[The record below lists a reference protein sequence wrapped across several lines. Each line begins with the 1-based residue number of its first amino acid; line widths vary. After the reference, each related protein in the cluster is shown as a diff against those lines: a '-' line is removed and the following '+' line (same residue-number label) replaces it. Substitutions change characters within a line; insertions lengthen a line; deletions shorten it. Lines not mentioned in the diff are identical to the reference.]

1 MRPLKLTLS
10 AFGPYA
16 GHTEIDLEKLGEKG
30 LYLITG
36 DTGAG
41 KTTIFD
47 AITFALFGEASG
59 ENRTAGMLRSK
70 YAEPETPTEVEM
82 CFRYRGQDYT
92 VKRNPEYERP
102 AKRGGG
108 TTIQKADAEL
118 TLPDGAVLTKPREVD
133 RKILEILGVNHQQFS
148 QIAMIAQGD
157 FLKLL
162 LADTKERQEIFRKL
176 FETEHY
182 KALQMQILSD
192 AKRLFVEKEDA
203 RKAIEHYVQSTTA
216 DPLSPLSLE
225 LAQAH
230 QGAMLTADVL
240 SLLERIIADDETR
253 RGQLETEINAASAA
267 LETISGHLTALGAY
281 QKLQS
286 DLGRTK
292 AQLEE
297 AEPKLDV
304 LQKHYEAE
312 QAREPERK
320 ELERRITVLTE
331 MLPQYAELGALLHAE
346 TAREKTLEKL
356 ISEQAQRTAKQTKWK
371 QQLEAAKQELE
382 TLGSVEVTLA
392 TKKAAQEANAQKQS
406 ELRTLQENY
415 AALSQKQRALKTA
428 QQALTTAV
436 ARFEEADASYKER
449 NRAFLYE
456 QAGILAS
463 SLKPGDTCPVCGQAI
478 TEESHLA
485 TLSEAA
491 PTEAD
496 VQKAQKLSE
505 QLRMEM
511 EEKSRMA
518 NGLKGEYEASAQHV
532 LQQCATLLG
541 DVKTQTLD
549 APEAAATCDGTT
561 EMKHKGTAHMS
572 SEHSDA
578 QAATETV
585 AVTAAVLNE
594 GYQRMQ
600 AACAD
605 AQAAA
610 GVLEAA
616 VKELTL
622 QAKRKASFEEQI
634 PEAERKL
641 EALDG
646 EIRQAEAKQI
656 ELQAAQKAARDEIEK
671 QQAKLPFPT
680 EREARAE
687 ISRLDGLKTRAD
699 VALAQAEQ
707 ALRAE
712 EKTLA
717 ELRGSLQKL
726 EEQAKTA
733 EGAQY
738 DAEAERAEQTKLS
751 GLRQQRRAEAD
762 GVIARIENNKAQL
775 TRIREGA
782 AQLSEKERH
791 YAWMSELSNT
801 ANGTVA
807 GSEKMTLET
816 YIQTTYF
823 DRILRRANTRLMIMS
838 DAQYEL
844 VRRKSADNIKSQS
857 GLELDVLD
865 HYNGTLRSVK
875 TLSGGE
881 SFKASL
887 SLALG
892 LSDEISSS
900 VGGIRLDTMFVD
912 EGFGSL
918 DEDSLHAAIQALA
931 ELTEGHR
938 LVGIISHV
946 GELKQQIDKQLV
958 VTKDRAGG
966 SQVEVVA

>member
-1 MRPLKLTLS
+1 MRPLKLKLS
-10 AFGPYA
+10 AFGPYK
-16 GHTEIDLEKLGEKG
+16 GVTEIDMEKLGERG

-118 TLPDGAVLTKPREVD
+118 WLPDGAVLTKPREVD

-216 DPLSPLSLE
+216 DPLSPLSVELE
-225 LAQAH
+225 HAH
-230 QGAMLTADVL
+230 KGAMLTADVL
-240 SLLERIIADDETR
+240 TLLERIIADDEMR
-253 RGQLETEINAASAA
+253 RGQLETEINEASAA
-267 LETISGHLTALGAY
+267 LERISGHLTAIGAY

-286 DLGRTK
+286 DRSRTK
-292 AQLEE
+292 VQLEE

-331 MLPQYAELGALLHAE
+331 MLPQYAELGTLLQAQATRE
-346 TAREKTLEKL
+346 TELETL
-356 ISEQAQRTAKQTKWK
+356 ISEQAKRTVKQAKWK
-371 QQLEAAKQELE
+371 QELEAAKRELQ
-382 TLGSVEVTLA
+382 TLGSVEAELA
-392 TKKAAQEANAQKQS
+392 TKQAAQEANARKQS
-406 ELRTLQENY
+406 ELRSLQMNY
-415 AALSQKQRALKTA
+415 EALSRKQRALKTA
-428 QQALTTAV
+428 QEDLKTAMT
-436 ARFEEADASYKER
+436 RFEEADASYKER
-449 NRAFLYE
+449 NRAFLCE
-456 QAGILAS
+456 QAGILARD
-463 SLKPGDTCPVCGQAI
+463 LKPGDTCPVCGHAI

-511 EEKSRMA
+511 EEKSRTAM
-518 NGLKGEYEASAQHV
+518 GRKGEYEASAQHV
-532 LQQCATLLG
+532 LQQCAALLG
-541 DVKTQTLD
+541 DVKLQNPD
-549 APEAAATCDGTT
+549 APETT
-561 EMKHKGTAHMS
+561 EACEGTPQLP
-572 SEHSDA
+572 SERTAADA
-578 QAATETV
+578 PTGTV
-585 AVTAAVLNE
+585 MVTAEALNE

-610 GVLEAA
+610 GALEAA
-616 VKELTL
+616 VKELML

-634 PEAERKL
+634 PAAEQKL
-641 EALDG
+641 EELN
-646 EIRQAEAKQI
+646 EQIRQAEAREI
-656 ELQAAQKAARDEIEK
+656 ELQAAQKAAHDEIEK

-687 ISRLDGLKTRAD
+687 ISRLDGLRTRAD
-699 VALAQAEQ
+699 AALAQAEQ

-717 ELRGSLQKL
+717 ELRGSLQQL
-726 EEQAKTA
+726 SEQVKTA

-738 DAEAERAEQTKLS
+738 DAGTERAEQTRLS

-762 GVIARIENNKAQL
+762 GVIARIETNKAQL
-775 TRIREGA
+775 TRIKEGA
-782 AQLSEKERH
+782 AELSEKERH

-892 LSDEISSS
+892 LRDEISSS

-966 SQVEVVA
+966 SQVEVIV

>member
-1 MRPLKLTLS
+1 MRPLKLKLS
-10 AFGPYA
+10 AFGPYK
-16 GHTEIDLEKLGEKG
+16 GVTEIDMEQLGESG

-59 ENRTAGMLRSK
+59 ANRTAGMLRSK

-82 CFRYRGQDYT
+82 RFRYRGQDYT

-225 LAQAH
+225 LERAH
-230 QGAMLTADVL
+230 QGALLTADVL

-253 RGQLETEINAASAA
+253 RRQLETEINEAGAA
-267 LETISGHLTALGAY
+267 LETISGHLTAIGAF

-297 AEPKLDV
+297 AEPKLGM
-304 LQKHYEAE
+304 LQKRYEAE
-312 QAREPERK
+312 KAREPERK
-320 ELERRITVLTE
+320 EWERRITVLTE
-331 MLPQYAELGALLHAE
+331 MLPQYADLGNLLRAQ
-346 TAREKTLEKL
+346 TQREKEQEKL

-382 TLGSVEVTLA
+382 TLGSVEVELA
-392 TKKAAQEANAQKQS
+392 TKKAAQEANAQKRS

-415 AALSQKQRALKTA
+415 DALSQKQRALKTA

-436 ARFEEADASYKER
+436 ARFEEADASYKEL

-463 SLKPGDTCPVCGQAI
+463 GLKPGDCCPVCGHAI
-478 TEESHLA
+478 TEESRLA

-496 VQKAQKLSE
+496 VQKAQKRSE
-505 QLRMEM
+505 QLRREM
-511 EEKSRMA
+511 DEKSRIA

-541 DVKTQTLD
+541 EADTQNPD
-549 APEAAATCDGTT
+549 AAEAAGGR
-561 EMKHKGTAHMS
+561 EGTAETMHES
-572 SEHSDA
+572 TPQRPAERSCT
-578 QAATETV
+578 QAARGTV
-585 AVTAAVLNE
+585 AVTATALNE
-594 GYQRMQ
+594 GYRRMQ
-600 AACAD
+600 TACAD

-610 GVLEAA
+610 GALEEA
-616 VKELTL
+616 VKALTL
-622 QAKRKASFEEQI
+622 QAKRKASFEAQI
-634 PEAERKL
+634 PAAEQKL
-641 EALDG
+641 EALNE
-646 EIRQAEAKQI
+646 EIRQAEAHEI
-656 ELQAAQKAARDEIEK
+656 ELQAAQRAAQDEIEK

-680 EREARAE
+680 EREAQAE
-687 ISRLDGLKTRAD
+687 ISRLDGLKTRAE
-699 VALAQAEQ
+699 AARTQAEQ
-707 ALRAE
+707 ALHTE
-712 EKTLA
+712 EKTIA
-717 ELRGSLQKL
+717 ELRGSLQQL
-726 EEQAKTA
+726 EEQMKTA

-738 DAEAERAEQTKLS
+738 DAEAERAEQTRLS
-751 GLRQQRRAEAD
+751 GLRKQRRAEAD
-762 GVIARIENNKAQL
+762 GVIARIQNNTAQL

-782 AQLSEKERH
+782 ETLSEKERH

-801 ANGTVA
+801 ANGTVS

-844 VRRKSADNIKSQS
+844 VRRKSAENLKAQS

-918 DEDSLHAAIQALA
+918 DEDSLQAAIQALA

>member
-1 MRPLKLTLS
+1 MRPLKLKLS
-10 AFGPYA
+10 AFGPYK
-16 GHTEIDLEKLGEKG
+16 GVTEIDMEKLGERG

-82 CFRYRGQDYT
+82 CFRYRGEDYT

-182 KALQMQILSD
+182 KALQLQILSD

-230 QGAMLTADVL
+230 KGAMLTADVL
-240 SLLERIIADDETR
+240 SLLERIIADDEMR
-253 RGQLETEINAASAA
+253 RGQLETEINEVNTA
-267 LETISGHLTALGAY
+267 LEKISGHLTAIGAY

-286 DLGRTK
+286 DRSRTK

-297 AEPKLDV
+297 AEPKLGV

-331 MLPQYAELGALLHAE
+331 MLPQYAELGTLLQAQA
-346 TAREKTLEKL
+346 TREKELEKL
-356 ISEQAQRTAKQTKWK
+356 ISEQTQRTAKQAKWK
-371 QQLEAAKQELE
+371 QELEAAKRELQ
-382 TLGSVEVTLA
+382 TLGSVEAELA
-392 TKKAAQEANAQKQS
+392 TKQAAQEACARRTAELRGLQEKYEALSRKQRALKAAQEA
-406 ELRTLQENY
+406 
-415 AALSQKQRALKTA
+415 LKMA
-428 QQALTTAV
+428 M

-449 NRAFLYE
+449 NRAFLCE
-456 QAGILAS
+456 QAGILAHD
-463 SLKPGDTCPVCGQAI
+463 LKPGDACPVCGHVI

-511 EEKSRMA
+511 EEKSRTA

-532 LQQCATLLG
+532 LQQCAVLL
-541 DVKTQTLD
+541 DDAKKQKPD
-549 APEAAATCDGTT
+549 APETSEDTTETKHEGSAQLPSERTDADAATG
-561 EMKHKGTAHMS
+561 S
-572 SEHSDA
+572 
-578 QAATETV
+578 V
-585 AVTAAVLNE
+585 VVTAAALNE
-594 GYQRMQ
+594 GYQRIQ
-600 AACAD
+600 AACTD
-605 AQAAA
+605 VQAMA
-610 GVLEAA
+610 GALEAA
-616 VKELTL
+616 VKALML

-634 PEAERKL
+634 PAAEQKL
-641 EALDG
+641 EELNQQ
-646 EIRQAEAKQI
+646 IRQAEARAI
-656 ELQAAQKAARDEIEK
+656 ELQAAQNAAHDEIEK

-687 ISRLDGLKTRAD
+687 ISRLDGLRTQAD
-699 VALAQAEQ
+699 ATLVRAEQ

-717 ELRGSLQKL
+717 GLRGSLQQL

-738 DAEAERAEQTKLS
+738 DAAAERAEQTRLS

-775 TRIREGA
+775 TRIRDGA

-958 VTKDRAGG
+958 VTKDRASG

>member
-1 MRPLKLTLS
+1 MRPLKLKLS
-10 AFGPYA
+10 AFGPYK
-16 GHTEIDLEKLGEKG
+16 GVTEIDMEKLGERG

-59 ENRTAGMLRSK
+59 ENRTAGLLRSK

-82 CFRYRGQDYT
+82 CVRYRGQDYT

-118 TLPDGAVLTKPREVD
+118 WLPDGAVLTKPREVD
-133 RKILEILGVNHQQFS
+133 RKILESLGVTHQQFS

-216 DPLSPLSLE
+216 DPLSPLSVELE
-225 LAQAH
+225 HAH

-240 SLLERIIADDETR
+240 TLLERIIADDEMR
-253 RGQLETEINAASAA
+253 RGQLETEINEANAA
-267 LETISGHLTALGAY
+267 LEMISGHLTAIGAY

-286 DLGRTK
+286 DRSRTK

-331 MLPQYAELGALLHAE
+331 MLPQYAELGTLLQAQA
-346 TAREKTLEKL
+346 TREKELEKL
-356 ISEQAQRTAKQTKWK
+356 ISEQAQRTAKQTKGQ
-371 QQLEAAKQELE
+371 QQLEAAKRELQ
-382 TLGSVEVTLA
+382 TLGSVEAELA
-392 TKKAAQEANAQKQS
+392 TKQAAQEANARKQS
-406 ELRTLQENY
+406 ELRSLQMTYE
-415 AALSQKQRALKTA
+415 ALSRKQRTLKTA
-428 QQALTTAV
+428 QEDLKTAIT
-436 ARFEEADASYKER
+436 RFEEADASYKER
-449 NRAFLYE
+449 NRAVLCE
-456 QAGILAS
+456 QAGILAC
-463 SLKPGDTCPVCGQAI
+463 SLKPGDTCPGGGHAI

-485 TLSEAA
+485 ILSEAA

-511 EEKSRMA
+511 EEKSRTA
-518 NGLKGEYEASAQHV
+518 KGRKGEYEASAQHV
-532 LQQCATLLG
+532 LQQCAALLG
-541 DVKTQTLD
+541 DVKLQNPD
-549 APEAAATCDGTT
+549 APTGTV
-561 EMKHKGTAHMS
+561 M
-572 SEHSDA
+572 
-578 QAATETV
+578 
-585 AVTAAVLNE
+585 VTAAALNE
-594 GYQRMQ
+594 GYQRMR

-610 GVLEAA
+610 GALEAT
-616 VKELTL
+616 VKELML

-634 PEAERKL
+634 PAAEQKL
-641 EALDG
+641 EKLN
-646 EIRQAEAKQI
+646 EQIRQAEAREI

-687 ISRLDGLKTRAD
+687 ISRLDGLRTRAD
-699 VALAQAEQ
+699 AALAQAEQ

-717 ELRGSLQKL
+717 ELRGSLQQL
-726 EEQAKTA
+726 AEQVKTA

-738 DAEAERAEQTKLS
+738 DAGTERAEQTRLS

-762 GVIARIENNKAQL
+762 GVIARIETNKAQL
-775 TRIREGA
+775 TRIKEGA
-782 AQLSEKERH
+782 AELSEKERH

-823 DRILRRANTRLMIMS
+823 DSILRRANTRLMIMS

-966 SQVEVVA
+966 SQVEVIV

>member
-1 MRPLKLTLS
+1 MRPLKLKLS
-10 AFGPYA
+10 AFGPYK
-16 GHTEIDLEKLGEKG
+16 GVTEIDMEKLGERG

-176 FETEHY
+176 FETENY

-230 QGAMLTADVL
+230 KGAMLTADVL
-240 SLLERIIADDETR
+240 SLLERIIADDEMR
-253 RGQLETEINAASAA
+253 RGQLETEINEASAA
-267 LETISGHLTALGAY
+267 LEKISGHLTAIGAY

-286 DLGRTK
+286 DRSRTK
-292 AQLEE
+292 VQLEE

-331 MLPQYAELGALLHAE
+331 MLPQYAELGTLLQAQA
-346 TAREKTLEKL
+346 TREKELEKL
-356 ISEQAQRTAKQTKWK
+356 ISEQAQRTAKQTKGQ
-371 QQLEAAKQELE
+371 QQLEATKRELQ
-382 TLGSVEVTLA
+382 TLGSVEAELA
-392 TKKAAQEANAQKQS
+392 TKQAAQEANARKQS
-406 ELRTLQENY
+406 ELRSLQENY
-415 AALSQKQRALKTA
+415 EALRRKQRALKTA
-428 QQALTTAV
+428 QEDLKTAMT
-436 ARFEEADASYKER
+436 RFEEADASYKER
-449 NRAFLYE
+449 NRAFLCE
-456 QAGILAS
+456 QAGILARD
-463 SLKPGDTCPVCGQAI
+463 LKPGDTCPVCGHAI

-485 TLSEAA
+485 ILSEAA

-511 EEKSRMA
+511 EEKSRTAM
-518 NGLKGEYEASAQHV
+518 GRKGEYEASAQHV
-532 LQQCATLLG
+532 LQQCAALLG
-541 DVKTQTLD
+541 DVKLQNPD
-549 APEAAATCDGTT
+549 APTGTV
-561 EMKHKGTAHMS
+561 M
-572 SEHSDA
+572 
-578 QAATETV
+578 
-585 AVTAAVLNE
+585 VTAAALNE
-594 GYQRMQ
+594 GYQRMR

-610 GVLEAA
+610 GALEAA
-616 VKELTL
+616 VKELML

-634 PEAERKL
+634 PAAEQKL
-641 EALDG
+641 EELN
-646 EIRQAEAKQI
+646 EQIRQAEAREI
-656 ELQAAQKAARDEIEK
+656 ELQAAQKAAHDEIEK

-687 ISRLDGLKTRAD
+687 ISRLDGLRTRAD
-699 VALAQAEQ
+699 AALAQAEQ

-717 ELRGSLQKL
+717 ELRGSLQQL
-726 EEQAKTA
+726 SEQVKTA

-738 DAEAERAEQTKLS
+738 DAGTERAEQTRLS
-751 GLRQQRRAEAD
+751 DLRQQRRAEAD
-762 GVIARIENNKAQL
+762 GVIARIETNKAQL
-775 TRIREGA
+775 TRIKEGA
-782 AQLSEKERH
+782 TELSEKERH

-946 GELKQQIDKQLV
+946 GELKQQIDKQLI

-966 SQVEVVA
+966 SQVEVIV

>member
-1 MRPLKLTLS
+1 MRPLKLKLS
-10 AFGPYA
+10 AFGPYK
-16 GHTEIDLEKLGEKG
+16 GVTEIDMEKLGERG

-216 DPLSPLSLE
+216 DPLSPLSVELE
-225 LAQAH
+225 HAH

-240 SLLERIIADDETR
+240 SLLERIIADDEMR
-253 RGQLETEINAASAA
+253 RGQLEMEINEASAA
-267 LETISGHLTALGAY
+267 LEKISGHLTALGAY
-281 QKLQS
+281 QKLQL
-286 DLGRTK
+286 DLSRTK

-331 MLPQYAELGALLHAE
+331 MLPQYAELGTLLQAQA
-346 TAREKTLEKL
+346 TREKELEKL
-356 ISEQAQRTAKQTKWK
+356 ISEQAQRTAKQTKGQ
-371 QQLEAAKQELE
+371 QQLEATKRELQ
-382 TLGSVEVTLA
+382 TLGSVEAELA
-392 TKKAAQEANAQKQS
+392 TKQAAQEANARKQS
-406 ELRTLQENY
+406 ELRSLQENY
-415 AALSQKQRALKTA
+415 EALRRKQRALKTA
-428 QQALTTAV
+428 QEDLKTAMT
-436 ARFEEADASYKER
+436 RFEEADASYKER
-449 NRAFLYE
+449 NRAFLCE
-456 QAGILAS
+456 QAGILARD
-463 SLKPGDTCPVCGQAI
+463 LKPGDTCPVCGHAI

-485 TLSEAA
+485 ILSEGA

-511 EEKSRMA
+511 EEKSRTAM
-518 NGLKGEYEASAQHV
+518 GRKGEYEASAQHV
-532 LQQCATLLG
+532 LQQCAALLG
-541 DVKTQTLD
+541 NVKMQNPDVPEATEACEGTSQLSSEQTAAD
-549 APEAAATCDGTT
+549 APTGTV
-561 EMKHKGTAHMS
+561 M
-572 SEHSDA
+572 
-578 QAATETV
+578 
-585 AVTAAVLNE
+585 VTAEALNE

-610 GVLEAA
+610 GALEAA
-616 VKELTL
+616 VKELML

-634 PEAERKL
+634 PAAEQKL
-641 EALDG
+641 EELN
-646 EIRQAEAKQI
+646 EQIRQAEAREI
-656 ELQAAQKAARDEIEK
+656 ELQAAQKAAHDEIEK

-687 ISRLDGLKTRAD
+687 ISRLDGLRTRAD
-699 VALAQAEQ
+699 AALAQAEQ

-717 ELRGSLQKL
+717 ELRGSLQQL
-726 EEQAKTA
+726 SEQVKTA

-738 DAEAERAEQTKLS
+738 DAGTERAEQTRLS

-762 GVIARIENNKAQL
+762 GVIARIETNKAQL

-782 AQLSEKERH
+782 AELSEKERH

-931 ELTEGHR
+931 ELTEGHH

-966 SQVEVVA
+966 SQVEVIA

>member
-1 MRPLKLTLS
+1 MRPLKLKLS
-10 AFGPYA
+10 AFGPYK
-16 GHTEIDLEKLGEKG
+16 GVTEIDMEKLGERG

-118 TLPDGAVLTKPREVD
+118 WLPDGAVLTKPREVD

-216 DPLSPLSLE
+216 DPLSPLSVELE
-225 LAQAH
+225 HAH

-240 SLLERIIADDETR
+240 TLLERIIADDEMR
-253 RGQLETEINAASAA
+253 CGQLETEINEANAA
-267 LETISGHLTALGAY
+267 LEKISGHLTAIGAY

-286 DLGRTK
+286 DRSRTK

-312 QAREPERK
+312 QAQEPERK

-331 MLPQYAELGALLHAE
+331 MLPQYAELGTLLQAQA
-346 TAREKTLEKL
+346 TREKELEKL
-356 ISEQAQRTAKQTKWK
+356 ISEQAQRTAKQTKGQ
-371 QQLEAAKQELE
+371 QQLEAAKRELQ
-382 TLGSVEVTLA
+382 TLGSVEAELA
-392 TKKAAQEANAQKQS
+392 TKQAAQEANARKQS
-406 ELRTLQENY
+406 ELRSLQMNY
-415 AALSQKQRALKTA
+415 EALSRKQRALKTA
-428 QQALTTAV
+428 QEDLKTAMT
-436 ARFEEADASYKER
+436 RFEEADASYKER
-449 NRAFLYE
+449 NRAFLCE
-456 QAGILAS
+456 QAGILAC
-463 SLKPGDTCPVCGQAI
+463 SLKPGDTCPVCGHAI

-485 TLSEAA
+485 ILSEAA

-511 EEKSRMA
+511 EEKSRTAM
-518 NGLKGEYEASAQHV
+518 GRKGEYEASAQHV
-532 LQQCATLLG
+532 LQQCAALFG
-541 DVKTQTLD
+541 DVKLQKPD
-549 APEAAATCDGTT
+549 APETT
-561 EMKHKGTAHMS
+561 EACEGTPQLP
-572 SEHSDA
+572 SERTATDA
-578 QAATETV
+578 PTGTV
-585 AVTAAVLNE
+585 MVTAVALNE
-594 GYQRMQ
+594 GYQRMR

-610 GVLEAA
+610 GALEAA
-616 VKELTL
+616 VKVLML

-634 PEAERKL
+634 PAAEQKL
-641 EALDG
+641 EELN
-646 EIRQAEAKQI
+646 EQIRQAEARQI

-687 ISRLDGLKTRAD
+687 ISRLDGLRNQAD
-699 VALAQAEQ
+699 AALAQAEQ

-726 EEQAKTA
+726 SEQAKTA

-738 DAEAERAEQTKLS
+738 DAGTERAEQTRLA

-762 GVIARIENNKAQL
+762 GVIARIETNKAQL
-775 TRIREGA
+775 TRIKEGA
-782 AQLSEKERH
+782 AELSEKERH

-966 SQVEVVA
+966 SQVEVIA

>member
-1 MRPLKLTLS
+1 MRPLKLKLS
-10 AFGPYA
+10 AFGPYK
-16 GHTEIDLEKLGEKG
+16 GVTDIDMEKLGESG

-82 CFRYRGQDYT
+82 RFRYRGQDYS

-108 TTIQKADAEL
+108 MTIQKADAEL

-230 QGAMLTADVL
+230 KGAMLTADVL

-267 LETISGHLTALGAY
+267 LEQISGHLTAIGAY

-286 DLGRTK
+286 DLVRTK

-297 AEPKLDV
+297 AEPKLGV

-331 MLPQYAELGALLHAE
+331 LLPQYAELGTLLQAQ
-346 TAREKTLEKL
+346 TARGKELEQL
-356 ISEQAQRTAKQTKWK
+356 ISEQAKRTAKQAKG
-371 QQLEAAKQELE
+371 QQQIEAAKQELQ
-382 TLGSVEVTLA
+382 TLGSVEAELA
-392 TKKAAQEANAQKQS
+392 TKQAAQEANARKQN
-406 ELRTLQENY
+406 ELRALQENY
-415 AALSQKQRALKTA
+415 DALSRKHRALKTA
-428 QQALTTAV
+428 QQALKTAMR
-436 ARFEEADASYKER
+436 RFEEADASYKEK
-449 NRAFLYE
+449 NRAFLCE
-456 QAGILAS
+456 QAGILARD
-463 SLKPGDTCPVCGQAI
+463 LKPGDRCPVCGHAI
-478 TEESHLA
+478 TGESHLA

-496 VQKAQKLSE
+496 VQKAQQLSE
-505 QLRMEM
+505 QLHREM
-511 EEKSRMA
+511 DEKSRTA
-518 NGLKGEYEASAQHV
+518 NGLKGDYEASAQHV
-532 LQQCATLLG
+532 LQQCAMLLG
-541 DVKTQTLD
+541 DVKMQNPGAL
-549 APEAAATCDGTT
+549 EAATDCEDTT
-561 EMKHKGTAHMS
+561 ETMHEDAGHRS

-578 QAATETV
+578 QAPTGTV
-585 AVTAAVLNE
+585 VTAAVLNE

-616 VKELTL
+616 VKALTL
-622 QAKRKASFEEQI
+622 RAKRKAGLEQQI
-634 PEAERKL
+634 PEAEQKL
-641 EALDG
+641 EALSD

-656 ELQAAQKAARDEIEK
+656 ELQTAQKAAHDEIEK
-671 QQAKLPFPT
+671 KQAKLPFPT

-699 VALAQAEQ
+699 AALAQAEQ

-738 DAEAERAEQTKLS
+738 DAEAERAEQTRLS
-751 GLRQQRRAEAD
+751 ALRQQRRAEAD

-791 YAWMSELSNT
+791 YAWISELSNT

-844 VRRKSADNIKSQS
+844 VRRKSAENLKAQS

-958 VTKDRAGG
+958 VTKERAGG
-966 SQVEVVA
+966 SAVEVIA

>member
-1 MRPLKLTLS
+1 MRPLKLKLS
-10 AFGPYA
+10 AFGPYK
-16 GHTEIDLEKLGEKG
+16 GVTDIDMEKLGERG

-82 CFRYRGQDYT
+82 RFRYRGQDYT

-108 TTIQKADAEL
+108 TTTQKADAEL
-118 TLPDGAVLTKPREVD
+118 WLPDGAVLTKPREVD

-225 LAQAH
+225 LEQAH

-253 RGQLETEINAASAA
+253 RGQLETEISEASAA
-267 LETISGHLTALGAY
+267 LEMISGHLTALGAY

-297 AEPKLDV
+297 AEPKLGV

-331 MLPQYAELGALLHAE
+331 MLPQYAELGDLLRAQ
-346 TAREKTLEKL
+346 TGREKELEKL
-356 ISEQAQRTAKQTKWK
+356 ISEQAQRTVKQAKWK

-382 TLGSVEVTLA
+382 TLGSVEVALA

-428 QQALTTAV
+428 QQALKTAV
-436 ARFEEADASYKER
+436 ARFEEADASYKEK

-463 SLKPGDTCPVCGQAI
+463 SLKPGDTCPVCGHAI
-478 TEESHLA
+478 TEASRLA

-505 QLRMEM
+505 QLRREM
-511 EEKSRMA
+511 DEKSRTA

-541 DVKTQTLD
+541 EAETQSPD
-549 APEAAATCDGTT
+549 AAEAAGGR
-561 EMKHKGTAHMS
+561 EGTAETMH
-572 SEHSDA
+572 EGAAQRPAERSDA
-578 QAATETV
+578 QAASGTV
-585 AVTAAVLNE
+585 AVTAAALNE
-594 GYQRMQ
+594 GYRRMQ
-600 AACAD
+600 TAYAD

-610 GVLEAA
+610 GALEAA

-622 QAKRKASFEEQI
+622 KAQRKASFAEQI
-634 PEAERKL
+634 PAAEQKL
-641 EALDG
+641 EALNE

-656 ELQAAQKAARDEIEK
+656 ELQTAQKAAHDEIEK
-671 QQAKLPFPT
+671 QQAKLPFQT

-687 ISRLDGLKTRAD
+687 ISRLDGLKTTAD
-699 VALAQAEQ
+699 AALAQAEQ

-717 ELRGSLQKL
+717 GLRGSLQKL

-738 DAEAERAEQTKLS
+738 DAEAERAEQTRLS

-844 VRRKSADNIKSQS
+844 VRRKSAENLKAQS

-958 VTKDRAGG
+958 VTKERAGG
-966 SQVEVVA
+966 SQVEVIA

>member
-1 MRPLKLTLS
+1 MRPLKLKLS
-10 AFGPYA
+10 AFGPYK
-16 GHTEIDLEKLGEKG
+16 GVTEIDMEKLGERG

-118 TLPDGAVLTKPREVD
+118 WLPDGAVLTKPREVD

-230 QGAMLTADVL
+230 KGAMLTADVL
-240 SLLERIIADDETR
+240 SLLERIIADDEMR
-253 RGQLETEINAASAA
+253 RGQLETEINEASAA
-267 LETISGHLTALGAY
+267 LEKISGHLTAIGAY

-286 DLGRTK
+286 DRSRTK

-331 MLPQYAELGALLHAE
+331 MLPQYAELGTLLQAQA
-346 TAREKTLEKL
+346 TREKELEKL
-356 ISEQAQRTAKQTKWK
+356 ISEQAQRTAKQTKGQ
-371 QQLEAAKQELE
+371 QQLEAAKRELQ
-382 TLGSVEVTLA
+382 TLGSVEAELA
-392 TKKAAQEANAQKQS
+392 TKQAAQEANARKQS
-406 ELRTLQENY
+406 ELRSLQMNY
-415 AALSQKQRALKTA
+415 EALSRKQRTLKTA
-428 QQALTTAV
+428 QEDLKTAIT
-436 ARFEEADASYKER
+436 RFEEADASYKER
-449 NRAFLYE
+449 NRAFLCE
-456 QAGILAS
+456 QAGILAC
-463 SLKPGDTCPVCGQAI
+463 SLKPGDTCPVCGHAI

-485 TLSEAA
+485 ILSEAA

-511 EEKSRMA
+511 EEKSRTAM
-518 NGLKGEYEASAQHV
+518 GRKGEYEASAQHV
-532 LQQCATLLG
+532 LQQCAALLG
-541 DVKTQTLD
+541 DVKLQNPD
-549 APEAAATCDGTT
+549 APTGTV
-561 EMKHKGTAHMS
+561 M
-572 SEHSDA
+572 
-578 QAATETV
+578 
-585 AVTAAVLNE
+585 VTAAALNE
-594 GYQRMQ
+594 GYQRMR

-610 GVLEAA
+610 GALEAT
-616 VKELTL
+616 VKELML

-634 PEAERKL
+634 PAAEQKL
-641 EALDG
+641 EELN
-646 EIRQAEAKQI
+646 EQIRQAEAREI
-656 ELQAAQKAARDEIEK
+656 ELQAAQKAAHDEIEK

-687 ISRLDGLKTRAD
+687 ISRLDGLRTRAD
-699 VALAQAEQ
+699 AALAQAEQ

-717 ELRGSLQKL
+717 ELRGSLQQL
-726 EEQAKTA
+726 SEQVKTA

-738 DAEAERAEQTKLS
+738 DAGTERAEQTRLS

-762 GVIARIENNKAQL
+762 GVIARIETNKAQL
-775 TRIREGA
+775 TRIKEGA
-782 AQLSEKERH
+782 AELSEKERH

-966 SQVEVVA
+966 SQVEVIV

>member
-1 MRPLKLTLS
+1 MRPLKLKLS
-10 AFGPYA
+10 AFGPYK
-16 GHTEIDLEKLGEKG
+16 GVTEIDMEKLGERG

-118 TLPDGAVLTKPREVD
+118 WLPDGAVLTKPREVD

-230 QGAMLTADVL
+230 KGAMLTADVL
-240 SLLERIIADDETR
+240 SLLERIIADDEMR
-253 RGQLETEINAASAA
+253 REQLETEINEASAA
-267 LETISGHLTALGAY
+267 LEKISGHLTAIGAY

-286 DLGRTK
+286 DRSRTK
-292 AQLEE
+292 VQLEE

-331 MLPQYAELGALLHAE
+331 MLPQYAELGTLLQAQA
-346 TAREKTLEKL
+346 TREKELEKL
-356 ISEQAQRTAKQTKWK
+356 ISEQAQRTAKQTKGQ
-371 QQLEAAKQELE
+371 QQLEATKRELQ
-382 TLGSVEVTLA
+382 TLGSVEAELA
-392 TKKAAQEANAQKQS
+392 TKQAAQEANARKQS
-406 ELRTLQENY
+406 ELRSLQENY
-415 AALSQKQRALKTA
+415 EALRRKQRALKTA
-428 QQALTTAV
+428 QEDLKTAMT
-436 ARFEEADASYKER
+436 RFEEADASYKER
-449 NRAFLYE
+449 NRAFLCE
-456 QAGILAS
+456 QAGILARD
-463 SLKPGDTCPVCGQAI
+463 LKPGDTCPVCGHAI

-485 TLSEAA
+485 ILSEGA

-511 EEKSRMA
+511 EEKSRTAM
-518 NGLKGEYEASAQHV
+518 GRKGEYEASAQHV
-532 LQQCATLLG
+532 LQQCAALLG
-541 DVKTQTLD
+541 DVKLQNPD
-549 APEAAATCDGTT
+549 APTGTVMVT
-561 EMKHKGTAHMS
+561 
-572 SEHSDA
+572 
-578 QAATETV
+578 
-585 AVTAAVLNE
+585 TAALNE
-594 GYQRMQ
+594 GYQRMR

-610 GVLEAA
+610 GALEAA
-616 VKELTL
+616 VKELML

-634 PEAERKL
+634 PAAEQKL
-641 EALDG
+641 EELN
-646 EIRQAEAKQI
+646 EQIRQAEAREI
-656 ELQAAQKAARDEIEK
+656 ELQAAQKAAHDEIEK

-680 EREARAE
+680 ECEARAE
-687 ISRLDGLKTRAD
+687 ISRLDGLRTRAD
-699 VALAQAEQ
+699 AALAQAEQ

-717 ELRGSLQKL
+717 ELRGSLQQL
-726 EEQAKTA
+726 SEQVKTA

-738 DAEAERAEQTKLS
+738 DAGTERAEQTRLS

-762 GVIARIENNKAQL
+762 GVIARIETNKAQL
-775 TRIREGA
+775 TRIKEGA
-782 AQLSEKERH
+782 AELSEKERH

-966 SQVEVVA
+966 SQVEVIA

>member
-1 MRPLKLTLS
+1 MRPLKLKLS
-10 AFGPYA
+10 AFGPYK
-16 GHTEIDLEKLGEKG
+16 GVTEIDMEKLGERG

-118 TLPDGAVLTKPREVD
+118 WLPDGAVLTKPREVD

-230 QGAMLTADVL
+230 KGAMLTADVL
-240 SLLERIIADDETR
+240 ALLERIIADDEMR
-253 RGQLETEINAASAA
+253 RGQLETDINEASAA
-267 LETISGHLTALGAY
+267 LEKISGHLTAIGAY

-286 DLGRTK
+286 DRSRTK
-292 AQLEE
+292 VQLEE
-297 AEPKLDV
+297 AEPKLDM

-331 MLPQYAELGALLHAE
+331 MLPQYAELGTLLQAQA
-346 TAREKTLEKL
+346 TREKELEKL
-356 ISEQAQRTAKQTKWK
+356 ISEQAQRTAKQTKGQ
-371 QQLEAAKQELE
+371 QQLEAAKRELQ
-382 TLGSVEVTLA
+382 TLGSVEAELA
-392 TKKAAQEANAQKQS
+392 TKQAAQEANARKQS
-406 ELRTLQENY
+406 ELRSLQANY
-415 AALSQKQRALKTA
+415 EALRRKQRALKTA
-428 QQALTTAV
+428 QEDLKTAMT
-436 ARFEEADASYKER
+436 RFEEADASYKER
-449 NRAFLYE
+449 NRAFLCE
-456 QAGILAS
+456 QAGILARD
-463 SLKPGDTCPVCGQAI
+463 LKPGDTCPVCGHAI

-511 EEKSRMA
+511 EEKSRTAM
-518 NGLKGEYEASAQHV
+518 GRKGEYEASAQHV
-532 LQQCATLLG
+532 LQQCAALLG
-541 DVKTQTLD
+541 DVKLQNPD
-549 APEAAATCDGTT
+549 APETT
-561 EMKHKGTAHMS
+561 EACEGTPQLP
-572 SEHSDA
+572 SERTATDA
-578 QAATETV
+578 PTGTV
-585 AVTAAVLNE
+585 MVTAAALNE
-594 GYQRMQ
+594 GYQRMR

-610 GVLEAA
+610 GELEAA
-616 VKELTL
+616 VKELML

-634 PEAERKL
+634 PAAEQKL
-641 EALDG
+641 EELN
-646 EIRQAEAKQI
+646 EQIRQAEAREI
-656 ELQAAQKAARDEIEK
+656 ELQAAQKAAHDEIEK

-687 ISRLDGLKTRAD
+687 ISRLDGLRNQAD
-699 VALAQAEQ
+699 AALAQAEQ

-717 ELRGSLQKL
+717 ELRGSLQQL
-726 EEQAKTA
+726 SEQVKTA

-738 DAEAERAEQTKLS
+738 DAGMERAEQTRLS

-762 GVIARIENNKAQL
+762 GVIARIETNKAQL
-775 TRIREGA
+775 TRIKEGA
-782 AQLSEKERH
+782 AELSEKERH
-791 YAWMSELSNT
+791 YAWVSELSNT

-966 SQVEVVA
+966 SQVEVIA

>member
-1 MRPLKLTLS
+1 MRPLKLKLS
-10 AFGPYA
+10 AFGPYK
-16 GHTEIDLEKLGEKG
+16 GVTEIDMEKLGERG

-118 TLPDGAVLTKPREVD
+118 WLPDGAVLTKPREVD

-216 DPLSPLSLE
+216 DPLSPLSVELE
-225 LAQAH
+225 HAH

-240 SLLERIIADDETR
+240 TLLERIIADDEMR
-253 RGQLETEINAASAA
+253 RGQLETEINEANAA
-267 LETISGHLTALGAY
+267 LEKISGHLTAIGAY

-286 DLGRTK
+286 DRSRTK

-312 QAREPERK
+312 QAQEPERK

-331 MLPQYAELGALLHAE
+331 MLPQYAELGTLLQAQA
-346 TAREKTLEKL
+346 TREKELEKL
-356 ISEQAQRTAKQTKWK
+356 ISEQAQRTAKQTKGQ
-371 QQLEAAKQELE
+371 QQLEAAKRELQ
-382 TLGSVEVTLA
+382 TLGSVEAELA
-392 TKKAAQEANAQKQS
+392 TKQAAQEANARKQS
-406 ELRTLQENY
+406 ELRSLQMNY
-415 AALSQKQRALKTA
+415 EALSRKQRALKTA
-428 QQALTTAV
+428 QEDLKTAMT
-436 ARFEEADASYKER
+436 RFEEADASYKER
-449 NRAFLYE
+449 NRAFLCE
-456 QAGILAS
+456 QAGILAC
-463 SLKPGDTCPVCGQAI
+463 SLKPGDTCPVCGHAI

-485 TLSEAA
+485 ILSEAA

-511 EEKSRMA
+511 EEKSRTAM
-518 NGLKGEYEASAQHV
+518 GRKGEYEASAQHV
-532 LQQCATLLG
+532 LQQCAALFG
-541 DVKTQTLD
+541 DVKLQKPD
-549 APEAAATCDGTT
+549 APETT
-561 EMKHKGTAHMS
+561 EACEGTPQLP
-572 SEHSDA
+572 SERTATDA
-578 QAATETV
+578 PTGTV
-585 AVTAAVLNE
+585 MVTAAALNE
-594 GYQRMQ
+594 GYQRMR

-610 GVLEAA
+610 GALEAA
-616 VKELTL
+616 VKALML

-634 PEAERKL
+634 PAAEQKL
-641 EALDG
+641 EELN
-646 EIRQAEAKQI
+646 EQIRQAEARQI

-687 ISRLDGLKTRAD
+687 ISRLDGLRNQAD
-699 VALAQAEQ
+699 AALAQAEQ

-726 EEQAKTA
+726 SEQAKTA

-738 DAEAERAEQTKLS
+738 DAGTERAEQTRLA

-762 GVIARIENNKAQL
+762 GVIARIETNKAQL
-775 TRIREGA
+775 TRIKEGA
-782 AQLSEKERH
+782 AELSEKERH

-946 GELKQQIDKQLV
+946 GELKQQIDQQLV

-966 SQVEVVA
+966 SQVEVIA

>member
-1 MRPLKLTLS
+1 MRPLKLKLS
-10 AFGPYA
+10 AFGPYK
-16 GHTEIDLEKLGEKG
+16 GVTEIDMEKLGERG

-82 CFRYRGQDYT
+82 RFRYRGQDYS

-230 QGAMLTADVL
+230 KGALLTADVL
-240 SLLERIIADDETR
+240 SLLERIIADDEMR
-253 RGQLETEINAASAA
+253 RGQLETEINEASAA
-267 LETISGHLTALGAY
+267 LEQISGHLTAIGAY

-286 DLGRTK
+286 DLGRTN

-297 AEPKLDV
+297 AEPKLGV
-304 LQKHYEAE
+304 LQKRYEAE

-331 MLPQYAELGALLHAE
+331 MLPQYAELGTLLQAQ
-346 TAREKTLEKL
+346 TAREKALETL
-356 ISEQAQRTAKQTKWK
+356 ISEQAQRTAKQAKGQ
-371 QQLEAAKQELE
+371 QQLEAARRELQ
-382 TLGSVEVTLA
+382 TLGSVEAELA
-392 TKKAAQEANAQKQS
+392 TKQAAQEANARKQS
-406 ELRTLQENY
+406 ELRSLQENY
-415 AALSQKQRALKTA
+415 EALSRKHRALKTA
-428 QQALTTAV
+428 QEDLKTAMT
-436 ARFEEADASYKER
+436 RFEEADASYKER
-449 NRAFLYE
+449 NRAFLCE
-456 QAGILAS
+456 QAGILARD
-463 SLKPGDTCPVCGQAI
+463 LKPGDTCPVCGHAI

-485 TLSEAA
+485 ILSEAA

-511 EEKSRMA
+511 EEKSRTAM
-518 NGLKGEYEASAQHV
+518 GRKGEYEASAQHV
-532 LQQCATLLG
+532 LQQCAALLG
-541 DVKTQTLD
+541 DVKMQNPD
-549 APEAAATCDGTT
+549 APEVTEACEGAPQLPSEQTAAEAPTGTV
-561 EMKHKGTAHMS
+561 M
-572 SEHSDA
+572 
-578 QAATETV
+578 
-585 AVTAAVLNE
+585 VTAAALNE
-594 GYQRMQ
+594 GYQRMR

-616 VKELTL
+616 VKELML
-622 QAKRKASFEEQI
+622 QAKRKTGLEEQI
-634 PEAERKL
+634 PAAEQKL
-641 EALDG
+641 EELN
-646 EIRQAEAKQI
+646 EQIRQAEAREI

-671 QQAKLPFPT
+671 QQVKLPFPT

-687 ISRLDGLKTRAD
+687 ISRLDGLRTRAD
-699 VALAQAEQ
+699 AALAQAEQ

-717 ELRGSLQKL
+717 ELHGSLQQL
-726 EEQAKTA
+726 SEQVKTA

-738 DAEAERAEQTKLS
+738 DAGTERAEQTRLS

-775 TRIREGA
+775 TRIKEGA
-782 AQLSEKERH
+782 AELSEKERH

-966 SQVEVVA
+966 SQVEVIA

>member
-1 MRPLKLTLS
+1 MRPLKLKLS
-10 AFGPYA
+10 AFGPYK
-16 GHTEIDLEKLGEKG
+16 GVTEIDMEKLGERG

-118 TLPDGAVLTKPREVD
+118 WLPDGAVLTKPREVD

-230 QGAMLTADVL
+230 KGAMLTADVL
-240 SLLERIIADDETR
+240 SLLERIIADDEMR
-253 RGQLETEINAASAA
+253 REQLETEINEASAA
-267 LETISGHLTALGAY
+267 LEKISGHLTAIGAY

-286 DLGRTK
+286 DRSRTK
-292 AQLEE
+292 VQLEE
-297 AEPKLDV
+297 AEPKLDM

-331 MLPQYAELGALLHAE
+331 MLPQYAELGTLLQAQA
-346 TAREKTLEKL
+346 TREKELEKL
-356 ISEQAQRTAKQTKWK
+356 ISEQAQRTAKQTKGQ
-371 QQLEAAKQELE
+371 QQLEATKRELQ
-382 TLGSVEVTLA
+382 TLGSVEAELA
-392 TKKAAQEANAQKQS
+392 TKQAAQEANARKQS
-406 ELRTLQENY
+406 ELRSLQENY
-415 AALSQKQRALKTA
+415 EALRRKQRALKTA
-428 QQALTTAV
+428 QEDLKTAMT
-436 ARFEEADASYKER
+436 RFEEADASYKER
-449 NRAFLYE
+449 NRAFLCE
-456 QAGILAS
+456 QAGILARD
-463 SLKPGDTCPVCGQAI
+463 LKPGDTCPVCGHAI

-485 TLSEAA
+485 ILSEAA

-511 EEKSRMA
+511 EEKSRTAM
-518 NGLKGEYEASAQHV
+518 GRKGEYEASAQHV
-532 LQQCATLLG
+532 LQQCAALLG
-541 DVKTQTLD
+541 DVKLQNPD
-549 APEAAATCDGTT
+549 APTGTV
-561 EMKHKGTAHMS
+561 M
-572 SEHSDA
+572 
-578 QAATETV
+578 
-585 AVTAAVLNE
+585 VTAAALNE
-594 GYQRMQ
+594 GYQRMR

-610 GVLEAA
+610 GALEAA
-616 VKELTL
+616 VKELML

-634 PEAERKL
+634 PAAEQKL
-641 EALDG
+641 EELN
-646 EIRQAEAKQI
+646 EQIRQAEAREI
-656 ELQAAQKAARDEIEK
+656 ELQAAQKAAHDEIEK

-687 ISRLDGLKTRAD
+687 ISRLDGLRTRAD
-699 VALAQAEQ
+699 AALAQAEQ

-717 ELRGSLQKL
+717 ELRGSLQQL
-726 EEQAKTA
+726 SEQVKTA

-738 DAEAERAEQTKLS
+738 DAGTERAEQTRLS

-762 GVIARIENNKAQL
+762 GVIARIETNKAQL

-782 AQLSEKERH
+782 AELSEKERH

-807 GSEKMTLET
+807 GSEKMTLEA

-966 SQVEVVA
+966 SQVEVIA

>member
-1 MRPLKLTLS
+1 MRPLKLKLS
-10 AFGPYA
+10 AFGPYK
-16 GHTEIDLEKLGEKG
+16 GVTEIDMEKLGERG

-118 TLPDGAVLTKPREVD
+118 WLPDGAVLTKPREVD

-230 QGAMLTADVL
+230 KGAMLTADVL
-240 SLLERIIADDETR
+240 SLLERIIADDEMR
-253 RGQLETEINAASAA
+253 REQLETEINEASAA
-267 LETISGHLTALGAY
+267 LEKISGHLTAIGAY

-286 DLGRTK
+286 DRSRTK
-292 AQLEE
+292 VQLEE

-331 MLPQYAELGALLHAE
+331 MLPQYAELGTLLQAQA
-346 TAREKTLEKL
+346 TREKELEKL
-356 ISEQAQRTAKQTKWK
+356 ISEQAQRTAKQTKGQ
-371 QQLEAAKQELE
+371 QQLEATKRELQ
-382 TLGSVEVTLA
+382 TLGSVEAELA
-392 TKKAAQEANAQKQS
+392 TKQAAQEANARKQS
-406 ELRTLQENY
+406 ELRSLQENY
-415 AALSQKQRALKTA
+415 EALRRKQRALKTA
-428 QQALTTAV
+428 QEDLKTAMT
-436 ARFEEADASYKER
+436 RFEEADASYKER
-449 NRAFLYE
+449 NRAFLCE
-456 QAGILAS
+456 QAGILARD
-463 SLKPGDTCPVCGQAI
+463 LKPGDTCPVCGHAI

-485 TLSEAA
+485 ILSEGA

-511 EEKSRMA
+511 EEKSRTAM
-518 NGLKGEYEASAQHV
+518 GRKGEYEASAQHV
-532 LQQCATLLG
+532 LQQCAALLG
-541 DVKTQTLD
+541 DVKLQNPD
-549 APEAAATCDGTT
+549 APTGTVMVT
-561 EMKHKGTAHMS
+561 
-572 SEHSDA
+572 
-578 QAATETV
+578 
-585 AVTAAVLNE
+585 TAALNE
-594 GYQRMQ
+594 GYQRMR

-610 GVLEAA
+610 GALEAA
-616 VKELTL
+616 VKELML

-634 PEAERKL
+634 PAAEQKL
-641 EALDG
+641 EELN
-646 EIRQAEAKQI
+646 EQIRQAEAREI
-656 ELQAAQKAARDEIEK
+656 ELQAAQKAAHDEIEK

-680 EREARAE
+680 ECEARAE
-687 ISRLDGLKTRAD
+687 ISRLDGLRTRAD
-699 VALAQAEQ
+699 AALAQAEQ

-717 ELRGSLQKL
+717 ELRGSLQQL
-726 EEQAKTA
+726 SEQVETA

-738 DAEAERAEQTKLS
+738 DAGTERAEQTRLS

-762 GVIARIENNKAQL
+762 GVIARIETNKAQL
-775 TRIREGA
+775 TRIKEGA
-782 AQLSEKERH
+782 AELSEKERH

-966 SQVEVVA
+966 SQVEVIA

>member
-1 MRPLKLTLS
+1 MRPLKLKLS
-10 AFGPYA
+10 AFGPYK
-16 GHTEIDLEKLGEKG
+16 GVTEIDMEKLGERG

-118 TLPDGAVLTKPREVD
+118 WLPDGAVLTKPREVD

-230 QGAMLTADVL
+230 KGAMLTADVL
-240 SLLERIIADDETR
+240 SLLERIIADDEMR
-253 RGQLETEINAASAA
+253 RGQLETEINEASAA
-267 LETISGHLTALGAY
+267 LEKISGHLTAIGAY

-286 DLGRTK
+286 DRSRTK
-292 AQLEE
+292 VQLEE

-331 MLPQYAELGALLHAE
+331 MLPQYAELGTLLQAQA
-346 TAREKTLEKL
+346 TREKELEKL
-356 ISEQAQRTAKQTKWK
+356 ISEQAQRTAKQTKGQ
-371 QQLEAAKQELE
+371 QQLEATKRELQ
-382 TLGSVEVTLA
+382 TLGSVEAELA
-392 TKKAAQEANAQKQS
+392 TKQAAQEANARKQS
-406 ELRTLQENY
+406 ELRSLQENY
-415 AALSQKQRALKTA
+415 EALRRKQRALKTA
-428 QQALTTAV
+428 QEDLKTAMT
-436 ARFEEADASYKER
+436 RFEEADASYKER
-449 NRAFLYE
+449 NRAFLCE
-456 QAGILAS
+456 QAGILARD
-463 SLKPGDTCPVCGQAI
+463 LKPGDTCPVCGHAI

-485 TLSEAA
+485 ILSEGA

-511 EEKSRMA
+511 EEKSRTAM
-518 NGLKGEYEASAQHV
+518 GRKGEYEASAQHV
-532 LQQCATLLG
+532 LQQCAALLG
-541 DVKTQTLD
+541 NVKMQNPDVPEATEACEGTSQLSSEQTAAD
-549 APEAAATCDGTT
+549 APTGTV
-561 EMKHKGTAHMS
+561 M
-572 SEHSDA
+572 
-578 QAATETV
+578 
-585 AVTAAVLNE
+585 VTAEALNE

-610 GVLEAA
+610 GALEAA
-616 VKELTL
+616 VKELML

-634 PEAERKL
+634 PAAEQKL
-641 EALDG
+641 EELN
-646 EIRQAEAKQI
+646 EQIRQAEAREI
-656 ELQAAQKAARDEIEK
+656 ELQAAQKAAHDEIEK

-687 ISRLDGLKTRAD
+687 ISRLDGLRTRAD
-699 VALAQAEQ
+699 AALAQAEQ

-717 ELRGSLQKL
+717 ELRGSLQQL
-726 EEQAKTA
+726 SEQVKTA

-738 DAEAERAEQTKLS
+738 DAGTERAEQPRLS

-762 GVIARIENNKAQL
+762 GVIARIETNKAQL

-782 AQLSEKERH
+782 AELSEKERH

-844 VRRKSADNIKSQS
+844 VRRKSAENLKAQS

-958 VTKDRAGG
+958 VTKERAGG
-966 SQVEVVA
+966 SRVEVIS

>member
-1 MRPLKLTLS
+1 MRPLKLKLS
-10 AFGPYA
+10 AFGPYK
-16 GHTEIDLEKLGEKG
+16 GVTEIDMEKLGERG

-118 TLPDGAVLTKPREVD
+118 WLPDGAVLTKPREVD

-230 QGAMLTADVL
+230 KGAMLTADVL
-240 SLLERIIADDETR
+240 SLLERIIADDEMR
-253 RGQLETEINAASAA
+253 REQLETEINEASAA
-267 LETISGHLTALGAY
+267 LEKISGHLTAIGAY

-286 DLGRTK
+286 DRSRTK
-292 AQLEE
+292 VQLEE

-331 MLPQYAELGALLHAE
+331 MLPQYAELGTLLQAQA
-346 TAREKTLEKL
+346 TREKELEKL
-356 ISEQAQRTAKQTKWK
+356 ISEQAQRTAKQTKGQ
-371 QQLEAAKQELE
+371 QQLEAAKRELQ
-382 TLGSVEVTLA
+382 TLGSVEAELA
-392 TKKAAQEANAQKQS
+392 TKQAAQEANARKQS
-406 ELRTLQENY
+406 ELRSLQENY
-415 AALSQKQRALKTA
+415 EALRRKQRALKTA
-428 QQALTTAV
+428 QEDLKTAIT
-436 ARFEEADASYKER
+436 RFEEADASYKER
-449 NRAFLYE
+449 NRAFLCE
-456 QAGILAS
+456 QAGILAC
-463 SLKPGDTCPVCGQAI
+463 SLKPGDTCPVCGHAI

-485 TLSEAA
+485 ILSEGA

-511 EEKSRMA
+511 EEKSRTAM
-518 NGLKGEYEASAQHV
+518 GRKGEYEASAQHV
-532 LQQCATLLG
+532 LQQCAALLG
-541 DVKTQTLD
+541 NVKMQNPDVPEATEACEGTSQLPSERTAAD
-549 APEAAATCDGTT
+549 APTGTV
-561 EMKHKGTAHMS
+561 M
-572 SEHSDA
+572 
-578 QAATETV
+578 
-585 AVTAAVLNE
+585 VTAAALNE
-594 GYQRMQ
+594 GYQRMR

-610 GVLEAA
+610 GALEAA
-616 VKELTL
+616 VKELML

-634 PEAERKL
+634 PAAEQKL
-641 EALDG
+641 EELN
-646 EIRQAEAKQI
+646 EQIRQAEAREI
-656 ELQAAQKAARDEIEK
+656 ELQAAQKAAHDEIEK

-687 ISRLDGLKTRAD
+687 ISRLDGLRTRAD
-699 VALAQAEQ
+699 AALAQAEQ

-717 ELRGSLQKL
+717 ELRGSLQQL
-726 EEQAKTA
+726 SEQVKTA

-738 DAEAERAEQTKLS
+738 DAGTERAEQTRLS

-762 GVIARIENNKAQL
+762 GVIARIETNKAQL
-775 TRIREGA
+775 TRIKEGA
-782 AQLSEKERH
+782 AELSEKERH

-966 SQVEVVA
+966 SQVEVIV

>member
-1 MRPLKLTLS
+1 MRPLKLKLS
-10 AFGPYA
+10 AFGPYK
-16 GHTEIDLEKLGEKG
+16 GVTEIDMEKLGERG

-118 TLPDGAVLTKPREVD
+118 WLPDGAVLTKPREVD

-230 QGAMLTADVL
+230 KGAMLTADVL
-240 SLLERIIADDETR
+240 SLLERIIADDEMR
-253 RGQLETEINAASAA
+253 REQLETEINEASAA
-267 LETISGHLTALGAY
+267 LEKISGHLTAIGAY

-286 DLGRTK
+286 DRSRTK
-292 AQLEE
+292 VQLEE

-331 MLPQYAELGALLHAE
+331 MLPQYAELGTLLQAQA
-346 TAREKTLEKL
+346 TREKELEKL
-356 ISEQAQRTAKQTKWK
+356 ISEQAQRTAKQTKGQ
-371 QQLEAAKQELE
+371 QQLEATKRELQ
-382 TLGSVEVTLA
+382 TLGSVEAELA
-392 TKKAAQEANAQKQS
+392 TKQAAQEANARKQS
-406 ELRTLQENY
+406 ELRSLQENY
-415 AALSQKQRALKTA
+415 EALRRKQRALKTA
-428 QQALTTAV
+428 QEDLKTAMT
-436 ARFEEADASYKER
+436 RFEEADASYKER
-449 NRAFLYE
+449 NRAFLCE
-456 QAGILAS
+456 QAGILARD
-463 SLKPGDTCPVCGQAI
+463 LKPGDTCPVCGHAI

-485 TLSEAA
+485 ILSEGA

-511 EEKSRMA
+511 EEKSRTAM
-518 NGLKGEYEASAQHV
+518 GRKGEYEASAQHV
-532 LQQCATLLG
+532 LQQCAALLG
-541 DVKTQTLD
+541 NVKMQNPDVPEATEACEGTSQLSSEQTAAD
-549 APEAAATCDGTT
+549 APTGTV
-561 EMKHKGTAHMS
+561 M
-572 SEHSDA
+572 
-578 QAATETV
+578 
-585 AVTAAVLNE
+585 VTAEALNE

-610 GVLEAA
+610 GALEAA
-616 VKELTL
+616 VKELML

-634 PEAERKL
+634 PAAEQKL
-641 EALDG
+641 EELN
-646 EIRQAEAKQI
+646 EQIRQAEAREI
-656 ELQAAQKAARDEIEK
+656 ELQAAQKAAHDEIEK

-687 ISRLDGLKTRAD
+687 ISRLDGLRTRAD
-699 VALAQAEQ
+699 AALAQAEQ

-717 ELRGSLQKL
+717 ELRGSLQQL
-726 EEQAKTA
+726 SEQVKTA

-738 DAEAERAEQTKLS
+738 DAGTERAEQTRLS

-762 GVIARIENNKAQL
+762 GVIARIETNKAQL

-782 AQLSEKERH
+782 AELSEKERH

-931 ELTEGHR
+931 ELTEGHH

-966 SQVEVVA
+966 SQVEVIA

>member
-1 MRPLKLTLS
+1 MRPLKLKLS
-10 AFGPYA
+10 AFGPYK
-16 GHTEIDLEKLGEKG
+16 GVTDIDMEKLGESG

-225 LAQAH
+225 LEQAH

-240 SLLERIIADDETR
+240 SLLDRIIADDETR
-253 RGQLETEINAASAA
+253 NAQLKTEIDEANAA
-267 LETISGHLTALGAY
+267 LEQISGHLTAIGAY

-286 DLGRTK
+286 DLGRTN
-292 AQLEE
+292 AQLQE
-297 AEPKLDV
+297 AEPKLGV
-304 LQKHYEAE
+304 LQKNYEAE

-331 MLPQYAELGALLHAE
+331 LLPQYAELGARMQQQA
-346 TAREKTLEKL
+346 TRE
-356 ISEQAQRTAKQTKWK
+356 
-371 QQLEAAKQELE
+371 QQLIRIRTEQTTRISRQVTWSQQLDQSKAELQA
-382 TLGSVEVTLA
+382 LGTVDALLA
-392 TKKAAQEANAQKQS
+392 TKTAEQAENARKRNELSTLTNLFEALKEQSKKYATAQKAF
-406 ELRTLQENY
+406 ELAY
-415 AALSQKQRALKTA
+415 SKY
-428 QQALTTAV
+428 
-436 ARFEEADASYKER
+436 EEADASYKEC
-449 NRAFLYE
+449 NRAFLCE
-456 QAGILAS
+456 QAGILAN
-463 SLKPGDTCPVCGQAI
+463 SLKPGDICPVCGHAI
-478 TEESHLA
+478 TGESHLA
-485 TLSEAA
+485 TLSEGA

-496 VQKAQKLSE
+496 VQAAQKRAE
-505 QLRMEM
+505 QLQRDA
-511 EEKSRMA
+511 EKKSGIA
-518 NGLKGEYEASAQHV
+518 KGLRGEYQGAAQHV
-532 LQQCATLLG
+532 LQQCSTLFG
-541 DVKTQTLD
+541 
-549 APEAAATCDGTT
+549 
-561 EMKHKGTAHMS
+561 EMK
-572 SEHSDA
+572 D
-578 QAATETV
+578 
-585 AVTAAVLNE
+585 LNLA
-594 GYQRMQ
+594 YQRVME
-600 AACAD
+600 ACTT
-605 AQAAA
+605 
-610 GVLEAA
+610 LSEEATA
-616 VKELTL
+616 LTATVKELMGRASRKKTL
-622 QAKRKASFEEQI
+622 EQQI
-634 PEAERKL
+634 PDAEQKL
-641 EALDG
+641 AALND
-646 EIRQAEAKQI
+646 EIQKAEAQQI
-656 ELQAAQKAARDEIEK
+656 ELQTAFTAGAAEIEARR
-671 QQAKLPFPT
+671 AKLPFAS
-680 EREARAE
+680 EKEAQAE
-687 ISRLDGLKTRAD
+687 ISRLGGLKTRAD
-699 VALAQAEQ
+699 AALTQAEQ
-707 ALRAE
+707 ALRTE
-712 EKTLA
+712 EKTIA

-738 DAEAERAEQTKLS
+738 DAEAERAEQTRLS

-762 GVIARIENNKAQL
+762 GVIARIENNKAQR

-816 YIQTTYF
+816 YLQTTYF

-844 VRRKSADNIKSQS
+844 VRRKSAENLKAQS

-958 VTKDRAGG
+958 VTKERAGG
-966 SQVEVVA
+966 SQVEVIA

>member
-1 MRPLKLTLS
+1 MRPLKLKLS
-10 AFGPYA
+10 AFGPYK
-16 GHTEIDLEKLGEKG
+16 GVTEIDMEKLGERG

-216 DPLSPLSLE
+216 DPLSPLSVELE
-225 LAQAH
+225 HAH
-230 QGAMLTADVL
+230 KGAMLTADVL
-240 SLLERIIADDETR
+240 TLLERIIADDEMR

-267 LETISGHLTALGAY
+267 LEQISGHLTAIGAY

-286 DLGRTK
+286 DLSRTK

-297 AEPKLDV
+297 AEPKLGV

-331 MLPQYAELGALLHAE
+331 MLTQYAELGALLRAE

-356 ISEQAQRTAKQTKWK
+356 ISEQAQRTAKQAKGQ
-371 QQLEAAKQELE
+371 QQLEAAKRELQ
-382 TLGSVEVTLA
+382 TLGSVEAELA
-392 TKKAAQEANAQKQS
+392 TKQAALEANARKQS
-406 ELRTLQENY
+406 ELRSLQENY
-415 AALSQKQRALKTA
+415 EALSRKHRALKTA
-428 QQALTTAV
+428 QEDLKTAMT
-436 ARFEEADASYKER
+436 RFEEADASYKER
-449 NRAFLYE
+449 NRAFLCE
-456 QAGILAS
+456 QAGILARD
-463 SLKPGDTCPVCGQAI
+463 LKPGDTCPVCGQAI

-485 TLSEAA
+485 ILSEAA

-511 EEKSRMA
+511 EEKSRTAM
-518 NGLKGEYEASAQHV
+518 GRKGEYEASAQHV
-532 LQQCATLLG
+532 LQQCAALLG
-541 DVKTQTLD
+541 DVKMQNPD
-549 APEAAATCDGTT
+549 APEVTEACEGAPQLPSEQTAAEAPTGTV
-561 EMKHKGTAHMS
+561 M
-572 SEHSDA
+572 
-578 QAATETV
+578 
-585 AVTAAVLNE
+585 VTAAALNE
-594 GYQRMQ
+594 GYQRMR

-610 GVLEAA
+610 GALEAA
-616 VKELTL
+616 VKELML

-634 PEAERKL
+634 PAAEQKL
-641 EALDG
+641 EKLN
-646 EIRQAEAKQI
+646 EQIRQAEAREI

-687 ISRLDGLKTRAD
+687 ISRLDGLRTRAD
-699 VALAQAEQ
+699 AALAQAEQ

-717 ELRGSLQKL
+717 ELRGSLQQL
-726 EEQAKTA
+726 SEQVKTA

-738 DAEAERAEQTKLS
+738 DAGTERAEQTRLS

-762 GVIARIENNKAQL
+762 GVIARIETNKAQL
-775 TRIREGA
+775 TRIKEGA
-782 AQLSEKERH
+782 AELSEKERH

-844 VRRKSADNIKSQS
+844 VRRKSAENLKAQS

-966 SQVEVVA
+966 SQVEVIA

>member
-1 MRPLKLTLS
+1 MRPLKLKLS
-10 AFGPYA
+10 AFGPYK
-16 GHTEIDLEKLGEKG
+16 GVTEIDMEKLGERG

-118 TLPDGAVLTKPREVD
+118 WLPDGAVLTKPREVD

-182 KALQMQILSD
+182 KALQMQILND
-192 AKRLFVEKEDA
+192 AKRLYGEKEDA
-203 RKAIEHYVQSTTA
+203 RKAIEHYVQATTA

-225 LAQAH
+225 FAQAH

-240 SLLERIIADDETR
+240 TLLERIIADDEIR
-253 RGQLETEINAASAA
+253 RGQLETEINEASAA
-267 LETISGHLTALGAY
+267 LEKISGHLTAIGAY

-286 DLGRTK
+286 DRSRTK
-292 AQLEE
+292 VQLEE
-297 AEPKLDV
+297 AEPKLGV
-304 LQKHYEAE
+304 LQKRYEAE

-331 MLPQYAELGALLHAE
+331 MLPQYAELGTLLQAQA
-346 TAREKTLEKL
+346 TREKELEKL
-356 ISEQAQRTAKQTKWK
+356 ISEQAQRTAKQTKGQ
-371 QQLEAAKQELE
+371 QQLEAAKRELQ
-382 TLGSVEVTLA
+382 TLGSVEAELA
-392 TKKAAQEANAQKQS
+392 TKQAAQEANARKQS
-406 ELRTLQENY
+406 ELRSLQMNY
-415 AALSQKQRALKTA
+415 EALSRKQRALKTA
-428 QQALTTAV
+428 QEDLKTAMT
-436 ARFEEADASYKER
+436 RFEEADASYKER
-449 NRAFLYE
+449 NRAFLCE
-456 QAGILAS
+456 QAGILAC
-463 SLKPGDTCPVCGQAI
+463 SLKPGDTCPVCGHAI

-485 TLSEAA
+485 ILSEAA

-511 EEKSRMA
+511 EEKSRTAM
-518 NGLKGEYEASAQHV
+518 GRKGEYEASAQHV
-532 LQQCATLLG
+532 LQQCAALFG
-541 DVKTQTLD
+541 DVKLQNPD
-549 APEAAATCDGTT
+549 APETT
-561 EMKHKGTAHMS
+561 EACEGTLQLP
-572 SEHSDA
+572 SERTATDA
-578 QAATETV
+578 STGTV
-585 AVTAAVLNE
+585 MVTAAALNE
-594 GYQRMQ
+594 GYQRMR

-610 GVLEAA
+610 GALEAT
-616 VKELTL
+616 VKELML
-622 QAKRKASFEEQI
+622 QTKRKASFEEQI
-634 PEAERKL
+634 PAAEQKL
-641 EALDG
+641 EELN
-646 EIRQAEAKQI
+646 EQIRQAEAREI
-656 ELQAAQKAARDEIEK
+656 ELQAAQHAAHDEIEK
-671 QQAKLPFPT
+671 QQAKLPFQT

-687 ISRLDGLKTRAD
+687 ISRLDGLRNQAD
-699 VALAQAEQ
+699 AALAQAEQ

-717 ELRGSLQKL
+717 ELRGSLQQL
-726 EEQAKTA
+726 SEQVKTA

-738 DAEAERAEQTKLS
+738 DAGTERAEQTRLS

-762 GVIARIENNKAQL
+762 VVIARIETNKAQL
-775 TRIREGA
+775 TRIKEGA
-782 AQLSEKERH
+782 AELSEKERH
-791 YAWMSELSNT
+791 YAWVSELSNT

-966 SQVEVVA
+966 SQVEVIA

>member
-1 MRPLKLTLS
+1 MRPLKLKLS
-10 AFGPYA
+10 AFGPYK
-16 GHTEIDLEKLGEKG
+16 GVTEIDMEKLGERG

-118 TLPDGAVLTKPREVD
+118 WLPDGAVLTKPREVD

-230 QGAMLTADVL
+230 KGAMLTADVL
-240 SLLERIIADDETR
+240 SLLERIIADDEMR
-253 RGQLETEINAASAA
+253 REQLETEINEASAA
-267 LETISGHLTALGAY
+267 LEKISGHLTAIGAY

-286 DLGRTK
+286 DRSRTK
-292 AQLEE
+292 VQLEE

-331 MLPQYAELGALLHAE
+331 MLPQYAELGTLLQAQA
-346 TAREKTLEKL
+346 TREKELEKL
-356 ISEQAQRTAKQTKWK
+356 ISEQAQRTAKQTKGQ
-371 QQLEAAKQELE
+371 QQLEATKRELQ
-382 TLGSVEVTLA
+382 TLGSVEAELA
-392 TKKAAQEANAQKQS
+392 TKQAAQEANARKQS
-406 ELRTLQENY
+406 ELRSLQENY
-415 AALSQKQRALKTA
+415 EALRRKQRALKTA
-428 QQALTTAV
+428 QEDLKTAMT
-436 ARFEEADASYKER
+436 RFEEADASYKER
-449 NRAFLYE
+449 NRAFLCE
-456 QAGILAS
+456 QAGILARD
-463 SLKPGDTCPVCGQAI
+463 LKPGDTCPVCGHAI

-485 TLSEAA
+485 ILSEGA

-511 EEKSRMA
+511 EEKSRTAM
-518 NGLKGEYEASAQHV
+518 GRKGEYEASAQHV
-532 LQQCATLLG
+532 LQQCAALLG
-541 DVKTQTLD
+541 NVKMQNPDVPEATEACEGTSQLSSEQTAAD
-549 APEAAATCDGTT
+549 APTGTV
-561 EMKHKGTAHMS
+561 M
-572 SEHSDA
+572 
-578 QAATETV
+578 
-585 AVTAAVLNE
+585 VTAEALNE

-600 AACAD
+600 AA
-605 AQAAA
+605 A
-610 GVLEAA
+610 GALEAA
-616 VKELTL
+616 VKELML

-634 PEAERKL
+634 PAAEQKL
-641 EALDG
+641 EELN
-646 EIRQAEAKQI
+646 EQIRQAEAREI
-656 ELQAAQKAARDEIEK
+656 ELQAAQKAAHDEIEK

-687 ISRLDGLKTRAD
+687 ISRLDGLRTRAD
-699 VALAQAEQ
+699 AALAQAEQ

-717 ELRGSLQKL
+717 ELRGSLQQL
-726 EEQAKTA
+726 SEQVKTA

-738 DAEAERAEQTKLS
+738 DAGTERAEQTRLS

-762 GVIARIENNKAQL
+762 GVIARIETNKAQL

-782 AQLSEKERH
+782 AELSEKERH

-931 ELTEGHR
+931 ELTEGHH

-966 SQVEVVA
+966 SQVEVIA

>member
-1 MRPLKLTLS
+1 MRPLKLKLS
-10 AFGPYA
+10 AFGPYK
-16 GHTEIDLEKLGEKG
+16 GVTEIDMEKLGERG

-216 DPLSPLSLE
+216 DPLSPLSVELE
-225 LAQAH
+225 HAH
-230 QGAMLTADVL
+230 KGAMLTADVL
-240 SLLERIIADDETR
+240 TLLERIIADDEMR
-253 RGQLETEINAASAA
+253 RGQLETEINEASAA
-267 LETISGHLTALGAY
+267 LERISGHLTAIGAY

-286 DLGRTK
+286 DRSRTK

-297 AEPKLDV
+297 AEPKLGV
-304 LQKHYEAE
+304 LQKRYEAE

-331 MLPQYAELGALLHAE
+331 MLPQYAELGTLLQAQA
-346 TAREKTLEKL
+346 TREKELEKL
-356 ISEQAQRTAKQTKWK
+356 ISEQAQRTAKQTKGQ
-371 QQLEAAKQELE
+371 QQLEAAKRELQ
-382 TLGSVEVTLA
+382 TLGSVEAELA
-392 TKKAAQEANAQKQS
+392 TKQAAQEANARKQS
-406 ELRTLQENY
+406 ELRSLQANY
-415 AALSQKQRALKTA
+415 EALSRKQRALKTA
-428 QQALTTAV
+428 QEDLKTAMT
-436 ARFEEADASYKER
+436 RFEEADASYKER
-449 NRAFLYE
+449 NRAFLCE
-456 QAGILAS
+456 QAGILAC
-463 SLKPGDTCPVCGQAI
+463 SLKPGDTCPVCGHAI

-485 TLSEAA
+485 ILSETA

-511 EEKSRMA
+511 EEKSRTAM
-518 NGLKGEYEASAQHV
+518 GRKGEYEASAQHV
-532 LQQCATLLG
+532 LQQCTALLG
-541 DVKTQTLD
+541 DVKLQNPD
-549 APEAAATCDGTT
+549 VPEATEACEGTSQLPSERTAADASTGTV
-561 EMKHKGTAHMS
+561 M
-572 SEHSDA
+572 
-578 QAATETV
+578 
-585 AVTAAVLNE
+585 VTAAALNE
-594 GYQRMQ
+594 GYQRMR

-605 AQAAA
+605 AHAAA
-610 GVLEAA
+610 GALEAA
-616 VKELTL
+616 VKELML

-634 PEAERKL
+634 PAAEQKL
-641 EALDG
+641 EELN
-646 EIRQAEAKQI
+646 EQIRQAEAREI
-656 ELQAAQKAARDEIEK
+656 ELQAAQKAAHDEIEK

-687 ISRLDGLKTRAD
+687 ISRLDGLRTRAD
-699 VALAQAEQ
+699 AALAQAEQ

-717 ELRGSLQKL
+717 ELRGSLQQL
-726 EEQAKTA
+726 SEQVKTA

-738 DAEAERAEQTKLS
+738 DAGTERAEQTRLA

-762 GVIARIENNKAQL
+762 GVIARIETNKAQL
-775 TRIREGA
+775 TRIKEGA
-782 AQLSEKERH
+782 AELSERERH
-791 YAWMSELSNT
+791 YAWVSELSNT

-887 SLALG
+887 SLAHG

-966 SQVEVVA
+966 SQVEVIA

>member
-1 MRPLKLTLS
+1 MRPLKLKLS
-10 AFGPYA
+10 AFGPYK
-16 GHTEIDLEKLGEKG
+16 GVTDIDMEKLGESG

-82 CFRYRGQDYT
+82 RFRYRGQDYT

-225 LAQAH
+225 LEQAH

-267 LETISGHLTALGAY
+267 LEQISGHLTAIGAY

-286 DLGRTK
+286 DLVRTK

-297 AEPKLDV
+297 AEPKLGV

-331 MLPQYAELGALLHAE
+331 VLPQYAELGTLLQAQ
-346 TAREKTLEKL
+346 TARGKELEQL
-356 ISEQAQRTAKQTKWK
+356 ISEQAKRTAKQAKG
-371 QQLEAAKQELE
+371 QQQIEAAKQELQ
-382 TLGSVEVTLA
+382 TLGSVEAELA
-392 TKKAAQEANAQKQS
+392 TKQAAQEANARKQN
-406 ELRTLQENY
+406 ELRALQENY
-415 AALSQKQRALKTA
+415 DALSRKHRALKTA
-428 QQALTTAV
+428 QQALKTAMS
-436 ARFEEADASYKER
+436 RFEEADASYKEK
-449 NRAFLYE
+449 NRAFLCE
-456 QAGILAS
+456 QAGILARD
-463 SLKPGDTCPVCGQAI
+463 LKPGDRCPVCGHAI
-478 TEESHLA
+478 TGESHLA

-496 VQKAQKLSE
+496 VQKAQQLSE
-505 QLRMEM
+505 QLHQEM
-511 EEKSRMA
+511 DEKSRTA
-518 NGLKGEYEASAQHV
+518 NGLKGDYEASAQHV
-532 LQQCATLLG
+532 LQQCAMLLG
-541 DVKTQTLD
+541 DVKMQNPGAL
-549 APEAAATCDGTT
+549 EAATDCEDTT
-561 EMKHKGTAHMS
+561 ETMHEDAGHRS

-578 QAATETV
+578 QAPTGIV
-585 AVTAAVLNE
+585 VTAAVLNE

-605 AQAAA
+605 AQATA

-616 VKELTL
+616 VKALTL
-622 QAKRKASFEEQI
+622 QAKRKAGLEQQI

-641 EALDG
+641 EALSE

-656 ELQAAQKAARDEIEK
+656 ALQTAQKAVHDEIEK

-699 VALAQAEQ
+699 AALTQAEQ
-707 ALRAE
+707 ALHTE
-712 EKTLA
+712 EKTIA
-717 ELRGSLQKL
+717 GLRGSLQQL

-738 DAEAERAEQTKLS
+738 DAEAERAEQTRLS

-762 GVIARIENNKAQL
+762 GVIARMENNKAQL

-844 VRRKSADNIKSQS
+844 VRRKSAENLKAQS

-958 VTKDRAGG
+958 VTKERAGG
-966 SQVEVVA
+966 SAVEVIS

>member
-1 MRPLKLTLS
+1 MRPLKLKLS
-10 AFGPYA
+10 AFGPYK
-16 GHTEIDLEKLGEKG
+16 GVTEIDMEKLGERG

-216 DPLSPLSLE
+216 DPLSPLSVELE
-225 LAQAH
+225 HAH
-230 QGAMLTADVL
+230 KGGMLTADVL
-240 SLLERIIADDETR
+240 TLLERIIADDEMR
-253 RGQLETEINAASAA
+253 RGQLETEINEANAA
-267 LETISGHLTALGAY
+267 LEKISGHLTAIGAY

-286 DLGRTK
+286 DLDRTK

-331 MLPQYAELGALLHAE
+331 MLLQYAELGTLLQAQA
-346 TAREKTLEKL
+346 TREKELEKL
-356 ISEQAQRTAKQTKWK
+356 ISEQAQRTAKQTKGQ
-371 QQLEAAKQELE
+371 QQLEAAKRELQ
-382 TLGSVEVTLA
+382 TLGSVEAELA
-392 TKKAAQEANAQKQS
+392 TKQAAQEANARKQS
-406 ELRTLQENY
+406 ELRSLQMNY
-415 AALSQKQRALKTA
+415 EALSRKQRALKTA
-428 QQALTTAV
+428 QEDLKTAMT
-436 ARFEEADASYKER
+436 RFEEADASYKER
-449 NRAFLYE
+449 NRAFLCE
-456 QAGILAS
+456 QAGILAC
-463 SLKPGDTCPVCGQAI
+463 SLKPGDTCPVCGHAI

-485 TLSEAA
+485 ILSEAA

-511 EEKSRMA
+511 EEKSRTAM
-518 NGLKGEYEASAQHV
+518 GRKGQYEASAQHV
-532 LQQCATLLG
+532 LQQCAALLG
-541 DVKTQTLD
+541 DVKMQNPD
-549 APEAAATCDGTT
+549 APETT
-561 EMKHKGTAHMS
+561 EACEGTPQLP
-572 SEHSDA
+572 SERTTTDA
-578 QAATETV
+578 PTGTV
-585 AVTAAVLNE
+585 MVTAAALNE
-594 GYQRMQ
+594 GYQRMR

-610 GVLEAA
+610 GALEAA
-616 VKELTL
+616 VKALML

-634 PEAERKL
+634 PAAEQKL
-641 EALDG
+641 EELN
-646 EIRQAEAKQI
+646 EQIRQAEARQI

-687 ISRLDGLKTRAD
+687 ISRLDGLRNQAD
-699 VALAQAEQ
+699 AALAQAEQ

-726 EEQAKTA
+726 SEQAKTA

-738 DAEAERAEQTKLS
+738 DAGTERAEQTRLA

-762 GVIARIENNKAQL
+762 GVIARIETNKAQL
-775 TRIREGA
+775 TRIKEGA
-782 AQLSEKERH
+782 AELSEKERH

-966 SQVEVVA
+966 SQVEVIA

>member
-1 MRPLKLTLS
+1 MRPLKLKLS
-10 AFGPYA
+10 AFGPYK
-16 GHTEIDLEKLGEKG
+16 GVTDIDMEKLGESG

-82 CFRYRGQDYT
+82 RFRYRGQDYT
-92 VKRNPEYERP
+92 VKRNPEYVRP

-133 RKILEILGVNHQQFS
+133 RKIIEILGVNHQQFS

-240 SLLERIIADDETR
+240 SLLDRIIADDETR
-253 RGQLETEINAASAA
+253 NAQLKTEIDEASAA
-267 LETISGHLTALGAY
+267 LEQISGHLTAIGAY

-292 AQLEE
+292 AQLQE
-297 AEPKLDV
+297 AEPKLRV
-304 LQKHYEAE
+304 LQKNYEAE

-331 MLPQYAELGALLHAE
+331 LLPQYAELGTRMKLQTTREQQLSRIRAE
-346 TAREKTLEKL
+346 QKT
-356 ISEQAQRTAKQTKWK
+356 RTVQQETSK
-371 QQLEAAKQELE
+371 QQLEAAKQEQQ
-382 TLGSVEVTLA
+382 TLGNVDALLA
-392 TKKAAQEANAQKQS
+392 TKTAEQAENTRKRNELHTLTKLFAALKDKSRMYANAQKAF
-406 ELRTLQENY
+406 ELAFSKY
-415 AALSQKQRALKTA
+415 
-428 QQALTTAV
+428 
-436 ARFEEADASYKER
+436 EEADASYKNC
-449 NRAFLYE
+449 NRAFLCE

-463 SLKPGDTCPVCGQAI
+463 SLKPGDACPVCGHVI
-478 TEESHLA
+478 TAESHLA
-485 TLSEAA
+485 TLSAAA

-496 VQKAQKLSE
+496 VQAAQQLSE
-505 QLRMEM
+505 QLHREM
-511 EEKSRMA
+511 DEKSRTA
-518 NGLKGEYEASAQHV
+518 NGLKGDYEASAQHV
-532 LQQCATLLG
+532 LQQCAMLLG
-541 DVKTQTLD
+541 DVKMQNPG
-549 APEAAATCDGTT
+549 APEAAADCEDTT
-561 EMKHKGTAHMS
+561 ETKHEGAAHRPS
-572 SEHSDA
+572 AHSDA
-578 QAATETV
+578 QSPNGSV
-585 AVTAAVLNE
+585 VVTAAVLNE

-605 AQAAA
+605 AQTAA
-610 GVLEAA
+610 GALEAA
-616 VKELTL
+616 VKELTIR
-622 QAKRKASFEEQI
+622 AKRKTGLEQQI

-641 EALDG
+641 EALSE
-646 EIRQAEAKQI
+646 EIRQAEAQQI
-656 ELQAAQKAARDEIEK
+656 ELQTAQKATHDEIEK

-687 ISRLDGLKTRAD
+687 ISRLDDLKTRAD
-699 VALAQAEQ
+699 AALTQAEQ
-707 ALRAE
+707 ALRTE
-712 EKTLA
+712 EKTIA
-717 ELRGSLQKL
+717 GLRGSLQKL

-738 DAEAERAEQTKLS
+738 DAEAERAEQTRLS

-775 TRIREGA
+775 TRIKDGA

-844 VRRKSADNIKSQS
+844 VRRKSAENLKAQS

-958 VTKDRAGG
+958 VTKERAGG
-966 SQVEVVA
+966 SQVEVIA

>member
-1 MRPLKLTLS
+1 MRPLKLKLS
-10 AFGPYA
+10 AFGPYK
-16 GHTEIDLEKLGEKG
+16 GVTEIDMEKLGERG

-118 TLPDGAVLTKPREVD
+118 WLPDGAVLTKPREVD

-216 DPLSPLSLE
+216 DPLSPLSVELE
-225 LAQAH
+225 HAH

-240 SLLERIIADDETR
+240 TLLERIIADDEMR
-253 RGQLETEINAASAA
+253 RGQLETEINEANAA
-267 LETISGHLTALGAY
+267 LEKISGHLTAIGAY

-286 DLGRTK
+286 DRSRTK

-312 QAREPERK
+312 QAQEPERK

-331 MLPQYAELGALLHAE
+331 MLPQYAELGTLLQAQA
-346 TAREKTLEKL
+346 TREKELEKL
-356 ISEQAQRTAKQTKWK
+356 ISEQAQRTAKQTKGQ
-371 QQLEAAKQELE
+371 QQLEAAKRELQ
-382 TLGSVEVTLA
+382 TLGSVEAELA
-392 TKKAAQEANAQKQS
+392 TKQAAQEANARKQS
-406 ELRTLQENY
+406 ELRSLQMNY
-415 AALSQKQRALKTA
+415 EALSRKQRALKTA
-428 QQALTTAV
+428 QEDLKTAMT
-436 ARFEEADASYKER
+436 RFEEADASYKER
-449 NRAFLYE
+449 NRAFLCE
-456 QAGILAS
+456 QAGILAC
-463 SLKPGDTCPVCGQAI
+463 SLKPGDTCPVCGHAI

-485 TLSEAA
+485 ILSEAA

-511 EEKSRMA
+511 EEKSRTAM
-518 NGLKGEYEASAQHV
+518 GRKGEYEASAQHV
-532 LQQCATLLG
+532 LQQCAALFG
-541 DVKTQTLD
+541 DVKLQKPD
-549 APEAAATCDGTT
+549 APETT
-561 EMKHKGTAHMS
+561 EACEGTPQLP
-572 SEHSDA
+572 SERTATDA
-578 QAATETV
+578 PTGTV
-585 AVTAAVLNE
+585 MVTAAALNE
-594 GYQRMQ
+594 GYQRMR

-610 GVLEAA
+610 GALEAA
-616 VKELTL
+616 VKALML

-634 PEAERKL
+634 PAAEQKL
-641 EALDG
+641 EELN
-646 EIRQAEAKQI
+646 EQIRQAEARQI

-687 ISRLDGLKTRAD
+687 ISRLDGLRNQAD
-699 VALAQAEQ
+699 AALAQAEQ

-726 EEQAKTA
+726 SEQAKTA

-738 DAEAERAEQTKLS
+738 DAGTERAEQTRLA

-762 GVIARIENNKAQL
+762 GVIARIETNKAQL
-775 TRIREGA
+775 TRIKEGA
-782 AQLSEKERH
+782 AELSEKERH

-946 GELKQQIDKQLV
+946 GELKQQIDKQIV

-966 SQVEVVA
+966 SQVEVIA

>member
-1 MRPLKLTLS
+1 MRPLKLKLS
-10 AFGPYA
+10 AFGPYK
-16 GHTEIDLEKLGEKG
+16 GVTDIDMEKLGESG

-82 CFRYRGQDYT
+82 RFRYRGQDYS

-230 QGAMLTADVL
+230 KGAMLTADVL

-267 LETISGHLTALGAY
+267 LEQISGHLTAIGAY

-286 DLGRTK
+286 DLVRTK

-297 AEPKLDV
+297 AEPKLGV

-331 MLPQYAELGALLHAE
+331 LLPQYAELGTLLQAQ
-346 TAREKTLEKL
+346 TAREKALETL
-356 ISEQAQRTAKQTKWK
+356 IFEQAKRTEKQAKG
-371 QQLEAAKQELE
+371 QQQIEAAKQELQ
-382 TLGSVEVTLA
+382 TLGSVEAELA
-392 TKKAAQEANAQKQS
+392 TKQAAQEANARKQN
-406 ELRTLQENY
+406 ELRALQENY
-415 AALSQKQRALKTA
+415 DALSRKHRALKTA
-428 QQALTTAV
+428 QQALKTAMS
-436 ARFEEADASYKER
+436 RFEEADASYKEK
-449 NRAFLYE
+449 NRAFLCE
-456 QAGILAS
+456 QAGILARD
-463 SLKPGDTCPVCGQAI
+463 LKPGDRCPVCGHAI
-478 TEESHLA
+478 TGESHLA

-496 VQKAQKLSE
+496 VQKAQQLSE
-505 QLRMEM
+505 QLHREM
-511 EEKSRMA
+511 DEKSRTA
-518 NGLKGEYEASAQHV
+518 NGLKGDYEASAQHV
-532 LQQCATLLG
+532 LQQCAILLG
-541 DVKTQTLD
+541 DVKMQNPGAL
-549 APEAAATCDGTT
+549 EAATDCEDTT
-561 EMKHKGTAHMS
+561 ETMHEDAGHRS

-578 QAATETV
+578 QAPTGTV
-585 AVTAAVLNE
+585 VTAAVLNE

-605 AQAAA
+605 AQATA

-616 VKELTL
+616 VKALTL
-622 QAKRKASFEEQI
+622 QAKRKAGLEQQI

-641 EALDG
+641 EALSE

-656 ELQAAQKAARDEIEK
+656 ELQTAQKATHDEIEK

-699 VALAQAEQ
+699 AALAQAEQ
-707 ALRAE
+707 ALRTE
-712 EKTLA
+712 EKTLSA
-717 ELRGSLQKL
+717 LRGSLQKL

-738 DAEAERAEQTKLS
+738 DPEAERAEQTRLS

-844 VRRKSADNIKSQS
+844 VRRKSAENLKAQS

-931 ELTEGHR
+931 ELTEGQR

-958 VTKDRAGG
+958 VTKERAGG
-966 SQVEVVA
+966 SQVEVIA

>member
-1 MRPLKLTLS
+1 MRPLKLKLS
-10 AFGPYA
+10 AFGPYK
-16 GHTEIDLEKLGEKG
+16 GVTEIDMEKLGERG

-118 TLPDGAVLTKPREVD
+118 WLPDGAVLTKPREVD

-176 FETEHY
+176 FETEYY

-230 QGAMLTADVL
+230 KGAMLTADVL
-240 SLLERIIADDETR
+240 SLLERIIADDEMR
-253 RGQLETEINAASAA
+253 REQLETEINEASAA
-267 LETISGHLTALGAY
+267 LEKISGHLTAIGAY

-286 DLGRTK
+286 DRSRTK
-292 AQLEE
+292 VQLEE

-331 MLPQYAELGALLHAE
+331 MLPQYAELGTLLQAQA
-346 TAREKTLEKL
+346 TREKELEKL
-356 ISEQAQRTAKQTKWK
+356 ISEQAQRTAKQTKGQ
-371 QQLEAAKQELE
+371 QQLEATKRELQ
-382 TLGSVEVTLA
+382 TLGSVEAELA
-392 TKKAAQEANAQKQS
+392 TKQAAQEANARKQS
-406 ELRTLQENY
+406 ELRSLQENY
-415 AALSQKQRALKTA
+415 EALRRKQRALKTA
-428 QQALTTAV
+428 QEDLKTAMT
-436 ARFEEADASYKER
+436 RFEEADASYKER
-449 NRAFLYE
+449 NRAFLCE
-456 QAGILAS
+456 QAGILARD
-463 SLKPGDTCPVCGQAI
+463 LKPGDTCPVCGHAI

-485 TLSEAA
+485 ILSEGA

-496 VQKAQKLSE
+496 VQKAQKLSK
-505 QLRMEM
+505 QLRMEV
-511 EEKSRMA
+511 EEKSRTAM
-518 NGLKGEYEASAQHV
+518 GRKGEYEASAQHV
-532 LQQCATLLG
+532 LQQCAALLG
-541 DVKTQTLD
+541 NVKMQNPDVPEATEACEGTSQLSSEQTAAD
-549 APEAAATCDGTT
+549 APTGTV
-561 EMKHKGTAHMS
+561 M
-572 SEHSDA
+572 
-578 QAATETV
+578 
-585 AVTAAVLNE
+585 VTAEALNE

-610 GVLEAA
+610 GALEAA
-616 VKELTL
+616 VKELML

-634 PEAERKL
+634 PAAEQKL
-641 EALDG
+641 EELN
-646 EIRQAEAKQI
+646 EQIRQAEAREI
-656 ELQAAQKAARDEIEK
+656 ELQAAQKAAHDEIEK

-687 ISRLDGLKTRAD
+687 ISRLDGLRTRAD
-699 VALAQAEQ
+699 AALAQAEQ

-717 ELRGSLQKL
+717 ELRGSLQQL
-726 EEQAKTA
+726 SEQVKTA

-738 DAEAERAEQTKLS
+738 DAGTERAEQTRLS

-762 GVIARIENNKAQL
+762 GVIARIETNKAQL

-782 AQLSEKERH
+782 AELSEKERH

-931 ELTEGHR
+931 ELTEGHH

-966 SQVEVVA
+966 SQVEVIA

>member
-1 MRPLKLTLS
+1 MRPLKLKLS
-10 AFGPYA
+10 AFGPYK
-16 GHTEIDLEKLGEKG
+16 GVTEIDMEKLGERG

-118 TLPDGAVLTKPREVD
+118 WLPDGAVLTKPREVD

-216 DPLSPLSLE
+216 DPLSPLSVELE
-225 LAQAH
+225 HAH
-230 QGAMLTADVL
+230 KGGMLTADVL
-240 SLLERIIADDETR
+240 TLLERIIADDEMR
-253 RGQLETEINAASAA
+253 RGQLETEINEANAA
-267 LETISGHLTALGAY
+267 LEKISGHLTAIGAY

-286 DLGRTK
+286 DLDRTK

-331 MLPQYAELGALLHAE
+331 MLPQYAELGTLLQAQA
-346 TAREKTLEKL
+346 TREKELEKL
-356 ISEQAQRTAKQTKWK
+356 ISEQAQRTAKQTKGQ
-371 QQLEAAKQELE
+371 QQLEAAKRELQ
-382 TLGSVEVTLA
+382 TLGSVEAELA
-392 TKKAAQEANAQKQS
+392 TKQAAQEANARKQS
-406 ELRTLQENY
+406 ELRSLQMNY
-415 AALSQKQRALKTA
+415 EALSRKQRALKTA
-428 QQALTTAV
+428 QEDLKTAMT
-436 ARFEEADASYKER
+436 RFEEADASYKER
-449 NRAFLYE
+449 NRAFLCE
-456 QAGILAS
+456 QAGILAC
-463 SLKPGDTCPVCGQAI
+463 SLKPGDTCPVCGHAI

-485 TLSEAA
+485 ILSEAA

-511 EEKSRMA
+511 EEKSRTAM
-518 NGLKGEYEASAQHV
+518 GRKGEYEASAQHV
-532 LQQCATLLG
+532 LQQCAALLG
-541 DVKTQTLD
+541 DVKMQNPD
-549 APEAAATCDGTT
+549 APETT
-561 EMKHKGTAHMS
+561 EACEGTPQLP
-572 SEHSDA
+572 SERTTTDA
-578 QAATETV
+578 PTGTV
-585 AVTAAVLNE
+585 MVTAAALNE
-594 GYQRMQ
+594 GYQRMR

-610 GVLEAA
+610 GALEAA
-616 VKELTL
+616 VKALML

-634 PEAERKL
+634 PAAEQKL
-641 EALDG
+641 EELN
-646 EIRQAEAKQI
+646 EQIRQAEARQI

-687 ISRLDGLKTRAD
+687 ISRLDGLRNQAD
-699 VALAQAEQ
+699 AALAQAEQ

-726 EEQAKTA
+726 SEQAKTA

-738 DAEAERAEQTKLS
+738 DAGTERAEQTRLA

-762 GVIARIENNKAQL
+762 GVIARIETNKAQL
-775 TRIREGA
+775 TRIKEGA
-782 AQLSEKERH
+782 AELSEKERH

-966 SQVEVVA
+966 SQVEVIA

>member
-1 MRPLKLTLS
+1 MRPLKLKLS
-10 AFGPYA
+10 AFGPYK
-16 GHTEIDLEKLGEKG
+16 GVTEIDMEKLGESG

-92 VKRNPEYERP
+92 VKRNPEYERL

-182 KALQMQILSD
+182 KALQMQILNDS
-192 AKRLFVEKEDA
+192 KRLYGEKEDA
-203 RKAIEHYVQSTTA
+203 RKAIEHYVQATTA
-216 DPLSPLSLE
+216 DPLSPFSVELE
-225 LAQAH
+225 CAH

-240 SLLERIIADDETR
+240 PLLEKIIAGDEER
-253 RGQLETEINAASAA
+253 SEQLESNISETSEA
-267 LETISGHLTALGAY
+267 LEKISGRLTTIHAY
-281 QKLQS
+281 QELKATYE
-286 DLGRTK
+286 RTD
-292 AQLEE
+292 AQLKE
-297 AEPKLDV
+297 AGPKLEELRTRFDT
-304 LQKHYEAE
+304 E

-331 MLPQYAELGALLHAE
+331 TLPQYEELSERVHMQA
-346 TAREKTLEKL
+346 AREQQLTRIRAEQKTRTGR
-356 ISEQAQRTAKQTKWK
+356 QATWK
-371 QQLEAAKQELE
+371 QQLDQAKAELQTLGTVEAA
-382 TLGSVEVTLA
+382 LA
-392 TKKAAQEANAQKQS
+392 TKMAEQAENARKRSELSTLTNLFEALKVQSQKYATAQKDF
-406 ELRTLQENY
+406 E
-415 AALSQKQRALKTA
+415 
-428 QQALTTAV
+428 QA
-436 ARFEEADASYKER
+436 FSKYEQADASYKEC
-449 NRAFLYE
+449 NRAFLCE

-463 SLKPGDTCPVCGQAI
+463 SLKPGDSCPVCGHAI
-478 TEESHLA
+478 TEESALA
-485 TLSEAA
+485 TLSASA

-496 VQKAQKLSE
+496 VQAAQKRAE
-505 QLRMEM
+505 QLRRDAEV
-511 EEKSRMA
+511 KSGTA
-518 NGLKGEYEASAQHV
+518 KGLRGEYQGAAQHV
-532 LQQCATLLG
+532 LQQCKTLFG
-541 DVKTQTLD
+541 EIKD
-549 APEAAATCDGTT
+549 
-561 EMKHKGTAHMS
+561 
-572 SEHSDA
+572 
-578 QAATETV
+578 
-585 AVTAAVLNE
+585 LNLA
-594 GYQRMQ
+594 YQRVKE
-600 AACAD
+600 ACTTLTEEATI
-605 AQAAA
+605 
-610 GVLEAA
+610 LTAA
-616 VKELTL
+616 VKELTG
-622 QAKRKASFEEQI
+622 K
-634 PEAERKL
+634 AERKKTL
-641 EALDG
+641 EKQIPDAEQKLAALND
-646 EIRQAEAKQI
+646 EIQQAEAQQI
-656 ELQAAQKAARDEIEK
+656 ELQTAFTAAAGELEERRV
-671 QQAKLPFPT
+671 KLPFASEKET
-680 EREARAE
+680 RAE
-687 ISRLDGLKTRAD
+687 IARLSKLQT
-699 VALAQAEQ
+699 QAMESFRQVEQ
-707 ALRAE
+707 AVRVAE
-712 EKTLA
+712 EKIA
-717 ELRGSLQKL
+717 ELRGSLQQL
-726 EEQAKTA
+726 EEQMKTA

-738 DAEAERAEQTKLS
+738 DEATERAEQTRLS
-751 GLRQQRRAEAD
+751 GLRQQLREEANV
-762 GVIARIENNKAQL
+762 VIARIQNNSTHLGKIRAGADVL
-775 TRIREGA
+775 T
-782 AQLSEKERH
+782 EKERH

-844 VRRKSADNIKSQS
+844 VRRKNADNIKSQS

-918 DEDSLHAAIQALA
+918 DEDSLHTAIQALA

-966 SQVEVVA
+966 SQVEVVV